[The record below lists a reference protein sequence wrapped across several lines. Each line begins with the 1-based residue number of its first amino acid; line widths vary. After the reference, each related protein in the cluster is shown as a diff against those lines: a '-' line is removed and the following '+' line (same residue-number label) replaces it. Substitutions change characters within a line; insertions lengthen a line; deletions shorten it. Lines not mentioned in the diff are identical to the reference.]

1 MIEVVDAIVDGALHG
16 VSLCVERGEVVA
28 LIGHNGSGKSTL
40 GRLVCGAQLPQSGT
54 VCVDGASTANVPG
67 RALVRRLV
75 GYVGQNPADQTVSTI
90 VSDELAFGL
99 WNIGC
104 AEGEIAE
111 RVASSLDA
119 VGLAG
124 FEDREVSSLS
134 GGELQRLVLASA
146 LAMEPGYLVLDE
158 VTSQIDSTF
167 RSQFRGLVA
176 RLAGRGVGV
185 VLVTHD
191 PLEVL
196 SCNRVL
202 VLDAGKVIW
211 SGAPGSLLVDYRDLW
226 DWVLPPND
234 YADALRCAVADGF
247 DLAGGFAPAHLATWL
262 RSVRADVRSDAG
274 SPLDADRDSGIGRV
288 AGRHLDD
295 HIVFGRNLDDVIVA
309 GRDSDSASVFGH
321 NSDACGVSG
330 RDSDTHSVSGRDS
343 DTHSVSGRKSDT
355 QVSQNGDFS
364 PDKGANVRIQ
374 LDNGGGVRIPPENGA
389 NVRISPDNG
398 INIRIMPENAS
409 NSSIPS
415 DGAGAFSAISGND
428 RVTESEPAREASS
441 LAFSHVSIAYENAEV
456 LNDISLSIPSGRVT
470 LIAGRSGAGKTTLAC
485 LAAGLTKA
493 QSGSVLLGG
502 TAPVPGEVALAFQ
515 NPEQQLF
522 LETVEHELAFAP
534 RNLGCSEDEVARRVS
549 DAASQLEIKELLP
562 SDPFC
567 LSGGQARRVALASI
581 LTLSPRAVVLDEP
594 TAGLDAPARAALHR
608 LVQDLA
614 CKGLPVLVVS
624 HDLEEWLAAADQVV
638 LLADGTIAWQ
648 GTPGALASDMD
659 AFARAGLEPPES
671 WQLRELLAQAEK
683 RDSAGVNGATLAKTA
698 TRDQKAGAVQ
708 GPEGVEA
715 QEPRATAAR
724 DSKSTAARDSKSTA
738 AQGPKA
744 AVARALK
751 GVATQEPSSHG
762 LGVAA
767 KPSRKD
773 AAGRGL
779 EDVDA
784 RVKVTL
790 LLVATAALFA
800 ARAPWTLAMWAML
813 CLLVLRASG
822 IGGKAVAHALK
833 PVALLFA
840 FVVCANLVSCDG
852 SADVAIAG
860 GVGISTVGAA
870 RAATAVA
877 RIIML
882 VCLALSVATS
892 TTPTKLAH
900 ACTSLM
906 RPLGHIGVPI
916 EDVGLVLSMA
926 LRFIPVVSEEAGRIR
941 LAQRARGVNFDE
953 GSVLRRVR
961 AWAAVLTPLV
971 VGLFRRADRV
981 AESMDARCYGQR
993 SSGQHRRVPLQPADK
1008 LVLLGGLVVMA
1019 VLTVLSY
1026 SI

>member
-1 MIEVVDAIVDGALHG
+1 MIEIVDAIVDGALYG

-40 GRLVCGAQLPQSGT
+40 GRLVCGAQVPQSGA
-54 VCVDGASTANVPG
+54 VCVDGAFTANVPG

-124 FEDREVSSLS
+124 FEDREVQSLS
-134 GGELQRLVLASA
+134 GGELQRLVLASV

-167 RSQFRGLVA
+167 RSQFRSLVA
-176 RLAGRGVGV
+176 RLAERGVGV

-226 DWVLPPND
+226 DWVLPPSG
-234 YADALRCAVADGF
+234 YADALRRAVADGF
-247 DLAGGFAPAHLATWL
+247 DLAGGFAPVQLATWL
-262 RSVRADVRSDAG
+262 RNVQVDGCAGAG
-274 SPLDADRDSGIGRV
+274 SPLDVGLDSDTDSV
-288 AGRHLDD
+288 
-295 HIVFGRNLDDVIVA
+295 V
-309 GRDSDSASVFGH
+309 GRDSDA
-321 NSDACGVSG
+321 
-330 RDSDTHSVSGRDS
+330 
-343 DTHSVSGRKSDT
+343 
-355 QVSQNGDFS
+355 QVSQNGEFS
-364 PDKGANVRIQ
+364 PDKGANVRI
-374 LDNGGGVRIPPENGA
+374 LPDNEGRVRIRPDKGA
-389 NVRISPDNG
+389 NVRISPENG
-398 INIRIMPENAS
+398 IDVRVMPENAS

-415 DGAGAFSAISGND
+415 DSTAVFSAVSGND
-428 RVTESEPAREASS
+428 RGAEGEPAREASS
-441 LAFSHVSIAYENAEV
+441 LAFSHVSIAYENADV

-522 LETVEHELAFAP
+522 LETVDHELAFAP
-534 RNLGCSEDEVARRVS
+534 RNLCCSEDEVARRVS
-549 DAASQLEIKELLP
+549 EAASQLEIMELLP

-567 LSGGQARRVALASI
+567 LSGGQARRAALASI
-581 LTLSPRAVVLDEP
+581 LTLNPRAVVLDEP

-608 LVQDLA
+608 LAQDLA

-624 HDLEEWLAAADQVV
+624 HDLEEWLAIADQVV

-648 GTPGALASDMD
+648 GTPAALASDMG

-671 WQLRELLAQAEK
+671 WQLRELLVQAEK
-683 RDSAGVNGATLAKTA
+683 RDSAGVNGVVSVETA
-698 TRDQKAGAVQ
+698 AQGQEAAAARGPEAGAAR
-708 GPEGVEA
+708 GPEGSVA
-715 QEPRATAAR
+715 Q
-724 DSKSTAARDSKSTA
+724 DSKSTA

-744 AVARALK
+744 AVARELK
-751 GVATQEPSSHG
+751 GAFTQGPSSHG
-762 LGVAA
+762 PKVAA
-767 KPSRKD
+767 KPGRKGT
-773 AAGRGL
+773 AGRGL
-779 EDVDA
+779 EGVDA
-784 RVKVTL
+784 RVKVIL

-800 ARAPWTLAMWAML
+800 ARAPWALAIWAML

-822 IGGKAVAHALK
+822 IGGKAVARALK

-840 FVVCANLVSCDG
+840 FIVCANLVSCDG
-852 SADVAIAG
+852 SADVALAG
-860 GVGISTVGAA
+860 SVGISTVGAA

-882 VCLALSVATS
+882 VCLALSVAES

-900 ACTSLM
+900 ACMSLM

-916 EDVGLVLSMA
+916 EDVALVLSMA

-993 SSGQHRRVPLQPADK
+993 SSEQHRRVPLQPADK

>member
-16 VSLCVERGEVVA
+16 VSLCVERGEAVA

-124 FEDREVSSLS
+124 FEDREVPSLS
-134 GGELQRLVLASA
+134 GGELQRLVLASV

-167 RSQFRGLVA
+167 RSQFRCLVA

-234 YADALRCAVADGF
+234 YADALRRAVADGF
-247 DLAGGFAPAHLATWL
+247 DFAGGFAPAQLATWL
-262 RSVRADVRSDAG
+262 RSVRADGCAGAGSLLDAG
-274 SPLDADRDSGIGRV
+274 L
-288 AGRHLDD
+288 
-295 HIVFGRNLDDVIVA
+295 
-309 GRDSDSASVFGH
+309 DSDSAPVF
-321 NSDACGVSG
+321 G
-330 RDSDTHSVSGRDS
+330 RDSYTHSVVGRNSYACSVSGRDS
-343 DTHSVSGRKSDT
+343 DA
-355 QVSQNGDFS
+355 QASQNGDFS
-364 PDKGANVRIQ
+364 PDKGANVRI
-374 LDNGGGVRIPPENGA
+374 LPDNEGRVRIRPDKGA
-389 NVRISPDNG
+389 NVRVSPENG
-398 INIRIMPENAS
+398 VDVRVMPENAS
-409 NSSIPS
+409 GSSIPS
-415 DGAGAFSAISGND
+415 DNTAVFSAISEND
-428 RVTESEPAREASS
+428 CGTEGKPVREASS
-441 LAFSHVSIAYENAEV
+441 LAFSHVSIAYENADV
-456 LNDISLSIPSGRVT
+456 LNDISLSVPSGRVA

-522 LETVEHELAFAP
+522 LETVGHELAFAP
-534 RNLGCSEDEVARRVS
+534 RNLGCSEDEVARRV
-549 DAASQLEIKELLP
+549 DEAASQLEIKELLP

-567 LSGGQARRVALASI
+567 LSGGQARRVALSSI
-581 LTLSPRAVVLDEP
+581 LTLNPRAVVLDEP
-594 TAGLDAPARAALHR
+594 TAGLDAPARAALHC
-608 LVQDLA
+608 LVQDLS

-624 HDLEEWLAAADQVV
+624 HDLEEWLAIADQVV

-648 GTPGALASDMD
+648 GTPAALASDID

-671 WQLRELLAQAEK
+671 WQLRELLVQAEK
-683 RDSAGVNGATLAKTA
+683 RDSAGVNGATSVETA
-698 TRDQKAGAVQ
+698 AQGQEAGAVR
-708 GPEGVEA
+708 GPEGSA
-715 QEPRATAAR
+715 TQEPEGSVTR
-724 DSKSTAARDSKSTA
+724 DPKSTA

-744 AVARALK
+744 TAARELK
-751 GVATQEPSSHG
+751 GVATQEPSSQG
-762 LGVAA
+762 PKAA
-767 KPSRKD
+767 ARPGQKD
-773 AAGRGL
+773 TAGRGL
-779 EDVDA
+779 ERVDA
-784 RVKVTL
+784 RVKVIL

-800 ARAPWTLAMWAML
+800 ARAPWTLAVWAML

-822 IGGKAVAHALK
+822 IGGKAVARALK

-840 FVVCANLVSCDG
+840 FIVCANLVSCDG

-860 GVGISTVGAA
+860 SVGISTVGAA

-882 VCLALSVATS
+882 VCLALSVAAS

-993 SSGQHRRVPLQPADK
+993 SSEQHRRVPLQPADK

>member
-40 GRLVCGAQLPQSGT
+40 GRLVCGAQLPQSGA
-54 VCVDGASTANVPG
+54 VCVDGAFTANVPG

-104 AEGEIAE
+104 TEGEIAE
-111 RVASSLDA
+111 RVANSLDA

-124 FEDREVSSLS
+124 FEDREVQSLS
-134 GGELQRLVLASA
+134 GGELQRLVLASV

-167 RSQFRGLVA
+167 RSQFRSLVS

-196 SCNRVL
+196 SCNRAL

-226 DWVLPPND
+226 DWVLPPNG
-234 YADALRCAVADGF
+234 YADALRRAVADGF
-247 DLAGGFAPAHLATWL
+247 DLAGGFAPAQLATWL
-262 RSVRADVRSDAG
+262 RSVRADGCAGAG
-274 SPLDADRDSGIGRV
+274 SPLDAGLDSY
-288 AGRHLDD
+288 
-295 HIVFGRNLDDVIVA
+295 
-309 GRDSDSASVFGH
+309 SA
-321 NSDACGVSG
+321 
-330 RDSDTHSVSGRDS
+330 SVSGRDS
-343 DTHSVSGRKSDT
+343 DA

-364 PDKGANVRIQ
+364 PDKGANVRI
-374 LDNGGGVRIPPENGA
+374 LPDNEGRVRIAPENGT
-389 NVRISPDNG
+389 NVRIAPENG
-398 INIRIMPENAS
+398 LDVRVMPENAS
-409 NSSIPS
+409 GSSIPS
-415 DGAGAFSAISGND
+415 DDVGALSAISEND
-428 RVTESEPAREASS
+428 CGTEGKPAREASS
-441 LAFSHVSIAYENAEV
+441 LAFSHVSIAYENADV
-456 LNDISLSIPSGRVT
+456 LNDISLSVPSGRVT

-549 DAASQLEIKELLP
+549 EAASQLEIKELLP

-581 LTLSPRAVVLDEP
+581 LTLNPRAVVLDEP
-594 TAGLDAPARAALHR
+594 TAGLDAPARSALHR
-608 LVQDLA
+608 LVQDIA

-624 HDLEEWLAAADQVV
+624 HDLEEWLAIADQVV
-638 LLADGTIAWQ
+638 LLADGTIAWK
-648 GTPGALASDMD
+648 GTPGALASDID
-659 AFARAGLEPPES
+659 AFVRAGLEPPES

-683 RDSAGVNGATLAKTA
+683 RDSAGVNGATSVETA
-698 TRDQKAGAVQ
+698 AQGQEAAAARGPEAGAAWGPEGSVAQ
-708 GPEGVEA
+708 GPEGL
-715 QEPRATAAR
+715 
-724 DSKSTAARDSKSTA
+724 A

-762 LGVAA
+762 SEVAA

-773 AAGRGL
+773 TAGRGL
-779 EDVDA
+779 EGVDA

-790 LLVATAALFA
+790 LLVATAVLFA
-800 ARAPWTLAMWAML
+800 ARAPWTLAVWAML

-840 FVVCANLVSCDG
+840 FIVCANLVSCDG

>member
-40 GRLVCGAQLPQSGT
+40 GRLVCGAQLPQSGA

-104 AEGEIAE
+104 TEGEIAD
-111 RVASSLDA
+111 RVANSLDA

-124 FEDREVSSLS
+124 FEDREVQSLS
-134 GGELQRLVLASA
+134 GGELQRLVLASV

-226 DWVLPPND
+226 DWVLPPNG
-234 YADALRCAVADGF
+234 YADALRRAVADGF
-247 DLAGGFAPAHLATWL
+247 DLVGGFAPAQLATWL
-262 RSVRADVRSDAG
+262 RSVRAEGRAGAG
-274 SPLDADRDSGIGRV
+274 SPLDAGRDSDNGRI
-288 AGRHLDD
+288 AGHNSDA
-295 HIVFGRNLDDVIVA
+295 HSVVGRNLDDVIVA

-330 RDSDTHSVSGRDS
+330 RDSDT
-343 DTHSVSGRKSDT
+343 

-374 LDNGGGVRIPPENGA
+374 PDNGGGVRIPPENGA

-428 RVTESEPAREASS
+428 RGAEGEPAREASS

-485 LAAGLTKA
+485 LAAGLAKA

-683 RDSAGVNGATLAKTA
+683 RDSAGVNGATSAKTA
-698 TRDQKAGAVQ
+698 TRDQEAGAAR

-724 DSKSTAARDSKSTA
+724 VSKSTA

-744 AVARALK
+744 IVARALK
-751 GVATQEPSSHG
+751 GAATQEPSSHG

-773 AAGRGL
+773 TAGRGL
-779 EDVDA
+779 EGVDA

-822 IGGKAVAHALK
+822 IGGKAVARALK

-840 FVVCANLVSCDG
+840 FIVCANLVACDG

-860 GVGISTVGAA
+860 SVGISTVGAA
-870 RAATAVA
+870 RAATAVS

-882 VCLALSVATS
+882 VCLAFSVATS

>member
-1 MIEVVDAIVDGALHG
+1 MIEIVDAIVDGALYG

-40 GRLVCGAQLPQSGT
+40 GRLVCGAQVPQSGA

-124 FEDREVSSLS
+124 LEDREVPSLS
-134 GGELQRLVLASA
+134 GGELQRLVLASV

-167 RSQFRGLVA
+167 RSQFRSLVT

-226 DWVLPPND
+226 DWVLPPNG
-234 YADALRCAVADGF
+234 YADALRRAVADGF
-247 DLAGGFAPAHLATWL
+247 DLAGGFAPAQLATWL
-262 RSVRADVRSDAG
+262 RSVRADGCAGAG
-274 SPLDADRDSGIGRV
+274 SPLDAGLDSY
-288 AGRHLDD
+288 
-295 HIVFGRNLDDVIVA
+295 
-309 GRDSDSASVFGH
+309 SA
-321 NSDACGVSG
+321 
-330 RDSDTHSVSGRDS
+330 SVSGRDS
-343 DTHSVSGRKSDT
+343 DTHGVFGRNSYARGVVGRNSYA
-355 QVSQNGDFS
+355 QVPQNGDFS
-364 PDKGANVRIQ
+364 PGKGANVRI
-374 LDNGGGVRIPPENGA
+374 LPDKEGRARISPENGV
-389 NVRISPDNG
+389 NV
-398 INIRIMPENAS
+398 RIMPENAS
-409 NSSIPS
+409 GSLIPS
-415 DGAGAFSAISGND
+415 DDAGAFSAISEND
-428 RVTESEPAREASS
+428 CGTEGKPVREASS
-441 LAFSHVSIAYENAEV
+441 LAFSHVSIAYENADV

-549 DAASQLEIKELLP
+549 EAASQLEIKELLP

-581 LTLSPRAVVLDEP
+581 LTLNPHAVVLDEP

-614 CKGLPVLVVS
+614 CKGFPVLVVS
-624 HDLEEWLAAADQVV
+624 HDLEEWLAIADQVV

-648 GTPGALASDMD
+648 GTPAALASDID

-671 WQLRELLAQAEK
+671 WQLRELLVQAEK
-683 RDSAGVNGATLAKTA
+683 RDSAGVNGATSVEA
-698 TRDQKAGAVQ
+698 AVQ
-708 GPEGVEA
+708 GQEAGAA
-715 QEPRATAAR
+715 QEPEGTSAQEPFSHGSEVAAR
-724 DSKSTAARDSKSTA
+724 PG
-738 AQGPKA
+738 Q
-744 AVARALK
+744 K
-751 GVATQEPSSHG
+751 GT
-762 LGVAA
+762 
-767 KPSRKD
+767 
-773 AAGRGL
+773 AGRGL
-779 EDVDA
+779 EGVDA
-784 RVKVTL
+784 RVKVIL

-800 ARAPWTLAMWAML
+800 ARAPWTLAVWAML

-822 IGGKAVAHALK
+822 IGGKAVARALK

-840 FVVCANLVSCDG
+840 FIVCANLVSCDG

-860 GVGISTVGAA
+860 SVGISTVGAA

-882 VCLALSVATS
+882 VCLALSVAAS

-993 SSGQHRRVPLQPADK
+993 SSEQHRRVPLQPADK

>member
-111 RVASSLDA
+111 RVANSLDA

-124 FEDREVSSLS
+124 FEDREVPSLS
-134 GGELQRLVLASA
+134 GGELQRLVLASV

-167 RSQFRGLVA
+167 RSQFRGLVE

-247 DLAGGFAPAHLATWL
+247 DLAGGFAPARLATWL
-262 RSVRADVRSDAG
+262 RSVRAEGRAGAG
-274 SPLDADRDSGIGRV
+274 SPLDAGRDSGIGRV
-288 AGRHLDD
+288 AGRHLDG
-295 HIVFGRNLDDVIVA
+295 HIVFGRNLDDALVAGHNSGTHSVA
-309 GRDSDSASVFGH
+309 GRDSDAQ
-321 NSDACGVSG
+321 A
-330 RDSDTHSVSGRDS
+330 
-343 DTHSVSGRKSDT
+343 
-355 QVSQNGDFS
+355 SQNGDIS
-364 PDKGANVRIQ
+364 PDKGDNVRIQ
-374 LDNGGGVRIPPENGA
+374 PDNGGGVRIPPENGA

-428 RVTESEPAREASS
+428 RGTEGEPAREASS

-485 LAAGLTKA
+485 LAAGLAKA

-502 TAPVPGEVALAFQ
+502 TASVPGEVALAFQ

-648 GTPGALASDMD
+648 GTPGALASDID

-683 RDSAGVNGATLAKTA
+683 RDSAGVNGATSAKAA
-698 TRDQKAGAVQ
+698 TRDQEAGAAR

-724 DSKSTAARDSKSTA
+724 DSKSTAA
-738 AQGPKA
+738 QGPKA
-744 AVARALK
+744 TVARALK
-751 GVATQEPSSHG
+751 GAATQEPSSHG

-773 AAGRGL
+773 TAGRGL
-779 EDVDA
+779 EGVDA

-840 FVVCANLVSCDG
+840 FIVCANLVSCDG

-860 GVGISTVGAA
+860 SVGISTVGAA
-870 RAATAVA
+870 RAATAVS

>member
-1 MIEVVDAIVDGALHG
+1 MIEIVDAIVDGALYG

-40 GRLVCGAQLPQSGT
+40 GRLVCGAQVPQSGA

-124 FEDREVSSLS
+124 LEDREVPSLS
-134 GGELQRLVLASA
+134 GGELQRLVLASV

-167 RSQFRGLVA
+167 RSQFRSLVT

-211 SGAPGSLLVDYRDLW
+211 SGAPGSLLVDNRDLW
-226 DWVLPPND
+226 DWVLPPNG
-234 YADALRCAVADGF
+234 YADALRRAVADGF
-247 DLAGGFAPAHLATWL
+247 DLAGGFAPAQLAAWL
-262 RSVRADVRSDAG
+262 RSVRADGCAGAGSLLDAG
-274 SPLDADRDSGIGRV
+274 L
-288 AGRHLDD
+288 
-295 HIVFGRNLDDVIVA
+295 
-309 GRDSDSASVFGH
+309 DSDSASVFG
-321 NSDACGVSG
+321 
-330 RDSDTHSVSGRDS
+330 RDSDAHSVVGRNS
-343 DTHSVSGRKSDT
+343 YA
-355 QVSQNGDFS
+355 QASQNGDYS
-364 PDKGANVRIQ
+364 PDKGTNVRI
-374 LDNGGGVRIPPENGA
+374 LPDKEGRARISPENGLD
-389 NVRISPDNG
+389 VRV
-398 INIRIMPENAS
+398 MPENAS
-409 NSSIPS
+409 GSSIPS
-415 DGAGAFSAISGND
+415 DNTAVFSAISEND
-428 RVTESEPAREASS
+428 CGTEDKPVREASS
-441 LAFSHVSIAYENAEV
+441 LAFSHVSIAYENADV
-456 LNDISLSIPSGRVT
+456 LNDISLSVPSGRVT

-522 LETVEHELAFAP
+522 LETVGHELAFAP

-549 DAASQLEIKELLP
+549 EAASQLEIKELLP

-594 TAGLDAPARAALHR
+594 TAGLDAPARSALHR
-608 LVQDLA
+608 LVQDIA

-624 HDLEEWLAAADQVV
+624 HDLEEWLAIADQVILV
-638 LLADGTIAWQ
+638 ADGTIAWQ
-648 GTPGALASDMD
+648 GTPDALASDID

-671 WQLRELLAQAEK
+671 WQLRELLVQAEK
-683 RDSAGVNGATLAKTA
+683 RDSAGVNGVVPVETA
-698 TRDQKAGAVQ
+698 AQGQEAGTAR
-708 GPEGVEA
+708 GPEGSA
-715 QEPRATAAR
+715 TQEPEG
-724 DSKSTAARDSKSTA
+724 SVARDSKSTA

-744 AVARALK
+744 TAARELK

-762 LGVAA
+762 SEVAA
-767 KPSRKD
+767 KPSRRD

-779 EDVDA
+779 EGVDA

-800 ARAPWTLAMWAML
+800 ARAPWALAMWAML

-822 IGGKAVAHALK
+822 IGGKAVARALK

-840 FVVCANLVSCDG
+840 FIVCANLVSCDG

-860 GVGISTVGAA
+860 SVGISTVGAA

-882 VCLALSVATS
+882 VCLALSVAAS
-892 TTPTKLAH
+892 TTPTKLAQ

-916 EDVGLVLSMA
+916 EDVGLVLAMA

-961 AWAAVLTPLV
+961 AWAAVFTPLV

-993 SSGQHRRVPLQPADK
+993 SSGKYRRVPLQPADK

>member
-40 GRLVCGAQLPQSGT
+40 GRLVCGAQLPQSGA

-124 FEDREVSSLS
+124 FEEREVPSLS
-134 GGELQRLVLASA
+134 GGELQRLVLASV

-226 DWVLPPND
+226 DWVLPPNG
-234 YADALRCAVADGF
+234 YADALRRAVADGF
-247 DLAGGFAPAHLATWL
+247 DLAGGFTPAQLATWL
-262 RSVRADVRSDAG
+262 RSVRADGCAGAG
-274 SPLDADRDSGIGRV
+274 SPLDAG
-288 AGRHLDD
+288 L
-295 HIVFGRNLDDVIVA
+295 
-309 GRDSDSASVFGH
+309 DSDSASVFG
-321 NSDACGVSG
+321 
-330 RDSDTHSVSGRDS
+330 RDSDTHGVVGRDS
-343 DTHSVSGRKSDT
+343 DAHSVFGRDSDA

-364 PDKGANVRIQ
+364 PDKGANVRI
-374 LDNGGGVRIPPENGA
+374 LPDNEGRVRIAPENGT
-389 NVRISPDNG
+389 NVRIAPENG
-398 INIRIMPENAS
+398 VDVRVMPENAS
-409 NSSIPS
+409 NPPIPS
-415 DGAGAFSAISGND
+415 DGAGAFSAISGNNRGVED
-428 RVTESEPAREASS
+428 EPAREASS
-441 LAFSHVSIAYENAEV
+441 LAFGHASIAYENAEV

-493 QSGSVLLGG
+493 HSGSVLLGG

-549 DAASQLEIKELLP
+549 EAASQLEIKELLP

-638 LLADGTIAWQ
+638 LLAGGTIAWQ

-683 RDSAGVNGATLAKTA
+683 RDSAGVNGATSAKTA
-698 TRDQKAGAVQ
+698 TRDQEAGAVQ

-715 QEPRATAAR
+715 QEPRA
-724 DSKSTAARDSKSTA
+724 TAARDSKSTA

-767 KPSRKD
+767 KPSQKGT
-773 AAGRGL
+773 AGRGL
-779 EDVDA
+779 EGVDA
-784 RVKVTL
+784 RVKVIL

-800 ARAPWTLAMWAML
+800 ARAPWTLAVWAML

-840 FVVCANLVSCDG
+840 FIVCANLVSCDG

-860 GVGISTVGAA
+860 SVGISTVGAA

-941 LAQRARGVNFDE
+941 LAQQARGVNFDE
-953 GSVLRRVR
+953 GSVLRRMR

-971 VGLFRRADRV
+971 VGLFRRADCV

>member
-124 FEDREVSSLS
+124 FEDREVPSLS
-134 GGELQRLVLASA
+134 GGELQRLVLASV

-167 RSQFRGLVA
+167 RSQFRSLVA

-226 DWVLPPND
+226 DWVLPPNG
-234 YADALRCAVADGF
+234 YADPLRRAVADGF
-247 DLAGGFAPAHLATWL
+247 DLAGGFAPAQLATWL
-262 RSVRADVRSDAG
+262 RSVRADGCAGAGSLLDAG
-274 SPLDADRDSGIGRV
+274 PDSY
-288 AGRHLDD
+288 
-295 HIVFGRNLDDVIVA
+295 
-309 GRDSDSASVFGH
+309 SA
-321 NSDACGVSG
+321 
-330 RDSDTHSVSGRDS
+330 SVSGRDS
-343 DTHSVSGRKSDT
+343 DACGVFGRDSDA

-364 PDKGANVRIQ
+364 PDKGTNVRI
-374 LDNGGGVRIPPENGA
+374 LPDKEGRVGISLENGIGVRI
-389 NVRISPDNG
+389 V
-398 INIRIMPENAS
+398 PENAS
-409 NSSIPS
+409 GSLIPS
-415 DGAGAFSAISGND
+415 DDAGAFSAISEND
-428 RVTESEPAREASS
+428 CGAEGEPAREASS

-549 DAASQLEIKELLP
+549 EAASQLEIKELLP

-624 HDLEEWLAAADQVV
+624 HDLEEWLAIADQVV

-648 GTPGALASDMD
+648 GTPGALASDID

-683 RDSAGVNGATLAKTA
+683 RDSAGVNGATSAKTA
-698 TRDQKAGAVQ
+698 TRDQEAGAAQ

-724 DSKSTAARDSKSTA
+724 DSKSTAAQEPKATA
-738 AQGPKA
+738 A
-744 AVARALK
+744 REMK

-762 LGVAA
+762 SEVAA
-767 KPSRKD
+767 KPGQKD
-773 AAGRGL
+773 TAGRGL
-779 EDVDA
+779 EGVDA
-784 RVKVTL
+784 RVKVIL
-790 LLVATAALFA
+790 LLVATAALFS
-800 ARAPWTLAMWAML
+800 ARAPWALAMWAML

-822 IGGKAVAHALK
+822 IGGKAVARALK

-840 FVVCANLVSCDG
+840 FIVCANLVSCDG

-860 GVGISTVGAA
+860 SVGISTVGAA

-882 VCLALSVATS
+882 VCLALSVAES

-993 SSGQHRRVPLQPADK
+993 SSGKHRRVPLQPADK

>member
-1 MIEVVDAIVDGALHG
+1 MIEIVDAIVDGALYG

-40 GRLVCGAQLPQSGT
+40 GRLVCGAQVPQSGA

-124 FEDREVSSLS
+124 LEDREVPSLS
-134 GGELQRLVLASA
+134 GGELQRLVLASV

-167 RSQFRGLVA
+167 RSQFRSLVT

-226 DWVLPPND
+226 DWVLPPNG
-234 YADALRCAVADGF
+234 YADALRRAVADGF
-247 DLAGGFAPAHLATWL
+247 DLAGGFAPAQLATWL
-262 RSVRADVRSDAG
+262 RSVRADGCAGAG
-274 SPLDADRDSGIGRV
+274 SPLDAGLDSY
-288 AGRHLDD
+288 
-295 HIVFGRNLDDVIVA
+295 
-309 GRDSDSASVFGH
+309 SA
-321 NSDACGVSG
+321 
-330 RDSDTHSVSGRDS
+330 SVSGRDS
-343 DTHSVSGRKSDT
+343 DTHGVFGRNSYARGVVGRNSYA
-355 QVSQNGDFS
+355 QVPQNGDFS
-364 PDKGANVRIQ
+364 PGKGANVRI
-374 LDNGGGVRIPPENGA
+374 LPDKEGRARISPENGV
-389 NVRISPDNG
+389 NV
-398 INIRIMPENAS
+398 RIMPENAS
-409 NSSIPS
+409 GSLIPS
-415 DGAGAFSAISGND
+415 DDAGAFSAISEND
-428 RVTESEPAREASS
+428 CGTEGKPVREASS
-441 LAFSHVSIAYENAEV
+441 LAFSHVSIAYENADV

-549 DAASQLEIKELLP
+549 EAASQLEIKELLP

-581 LTLSPRAVVLDEP
+581 LTLNPRAVVLDEP

-608 LVQDLA
+608 LVQDIA

-624 HDLEEWLAAADQVV
+624 HDLEEWLAIADQVV

-648 GTPGALASDMD
+648 GTPAALASDID

-671 WQLRELLAQAEK
+671 WQLRELLVQAEK
-683 RDSAGVNGATLAKTA
+683 RDSAGVNGATSVEA
-698 TRDQKAGAVQ
+698 AVQ
-708 GPEGVEA
+708 GQEAGAARGPEGSVA
-715 QEPRATAAR
+715 Q
-724 DSKSTAARDSKSTA
+724 DSRSTA
-738 AQGPKA
+738 AQGPMAGA
-744 AVARALK
+744 AQEPEGTSA
-751 GVATQEPSSHG
+751 QEPSSHG
-762 LGVAA
+762 SEVAA
-767 KPSRKD
+767 RPGRKD

-779 EDVDA
+779 EGVDA
-784 RVKVTL
+784 RVKVIL

-800 ARAPWTLAMWAML
+800 ARAPWALAMWAML

-822 IGGKAVAHALK
+822 IGGRAVARALK

-840 FVVCANLVSCDG
+840 FIVCANLVSCDG

-860 GVGISTVGAA
+860 SVGISTVGAA

-882 VCLALSVATS
+882 VCLALSVAAS
-892 TTPTKLAH
+892 TTPTKLAQ

-993 SSGQHRRVPLQPADK
+993 SSGKHRRVPLQPADK

>member
-1 MIEVVDAIVDGALHG
+1 MIEIVDAIVDGALYG

-40 GRLVCGAQLPQSGT
+40 GRLVCGTQLPQSGA

-124 FEDREVSSLS
+124 LEDREVPSLS
-134 GGELQRLVLASA
+134 GGELQRLVLASV

-167 RSQFRGLVA
+167 RSQFRSLVT

-226 DWVLPPND
+226 DWVLPPNG
-234 YADALRCAVADGF
+234 YADALRRAVADGF
-247 DLAGGFAPAHLATWL
+247 DLAGGFAPAQLATWL
-262 RSVRADVRSDAG
+262 RSVQVDGCAGAG
-274 SPLDADRDSGIGRV
+274 SLLD
-288 AGRHLDD
+288 
-295 HIVFGRNLDDVIVA
+295 A
-309 GRDSDSASVFGH
+309 GRDSYSASVFG
-321 NSDACGVSG
+321 
-330 RDSDTHSVSGRDS
+330 RDSDA
-343 DTHSVSGRKSDT
+343 
-355 QVSQNGDFS
+355 QASQNGDFS
-364 PDKGANVRIQ
+364 PDKGANVRI
-374 LDNGGGVRIPPENGA
+374 LPDNEGRVRIAPENGLD
-389 NVRISPDNG
+389 VRV
-398 INIRIMPENAS
+398 MPENAS
-409 NSSIPS
+409 GSSIPS
-415 DGAGAFSAISGND
+415 DGAGAFSAISGNG
-428 RVTESEPAREASS
+428 RGAEGEPSHEASS

-456 LNDISLSIPSGRVT
+456 LNDISLSIPSRRVT

-522 LETVEHELAFAP
+522 LETVERELAFAP
-534 RNLGCSEDEVARRVS
+534 SNLGCSEDEVARRVS
-549 DAASQLEIKELLP
+549 EAASQLEIKELLP

-581 LTLSPRAVVLDEP
+581 LTLNPHAVVLDEP

-614 CKGLPVLVVS
+614 CKGFPVLVVS
-624 HDLEEWLAAADQVV
+624 HDLEEWLAIADQVV

-648 GTPGALASDMD
+648 GTPAALASDMD

-671 WQLRELLAQAEK
+671 WQLRELLARAEK
-683 RDSAGVNGATLAKTA
+683 RDSAGVNGATSVEAA
-698 TRDQKAGAVQ
+698 AQGQEAGAAR
-708 GPEGVEA
+708 GPEGSVA
-715 QEPRATAAR
+715 Q
-724 DSKSTAARDSKSTA
+724 DSKSTA

-744 AVARALK
+744 AVARELK
-751 GVATQEPSSHG
+751 GAFTQGPSSQG
-762 LGVAA
+762 PKVAA
-767 KPSRKD
+767 KSGRKD
-773 AAGRGL
+773 TAGRGL
-779 EDVDA
+779 EGVDA
-784 RVKVTL
+784 RVKVIL

-800 ARAPWTLAMWAML
+800 ARAPWALAVWAML

-822 IGGKAVAHALK
+822 IGGKAVARALK

-840 FVVCANLVSCDG
+840 FIVCANLVSCDG

-860 GVGISTVGAA
+860 SVGISTVGAA

-877 RIIML
+877 RIVML
-882 VCLALSVATS
+882 VCLALSVAES

-993 SSGQHRRVPLQPADK
+993 SSEQHRRVPLQPADK

>member
-40 GRLVCGAQLPQSGT
+40 GRLVCGAQLPQSGA
-54 VCVDGASTANVPG
+54 VCVDGASTANVRG

-104 AEGEIAE
+104 TEGEITE

-124 FEDREVSSLS
+124 FEDREVPSLS
-134 GGELQRLVLASA
+134 GGELQRLVLASV
-146 LAMEPGYLVLDE
+146 LAMEPGYLILDE

-167 RSQFRGLVA
+167 RSQFRSLVA

-211 SGAPGSLLVDYRDLW
+211 SGAPGSLLVDYRDIW

-262 RSVRADVRSDAG
+262 RSVRAEGRAGAG
-274 SPLDADRDSGIGRV
+274 SPLDA
-288 AGRHLDD
+288 
-295 HIVFGRNLDDVIVA
+295 
-309 GRDSDSASVFGH
+309 GRDSDNGRIAGH
-321 NSDACGVSG
+321 NSDA
-330 RDSDTHSVSGRDS
+330 
-343 DTHSVSGRKSDT
+343 HSVSGRKSDT
-355 QVSQNGDFS
+355 QVSQNGEIS

-374 LDNGGGVRIPPENGA
+374 PDKGDNVRIQPDNGGGVRIPPENGA

-398 INIRIMPENAS
+398 INIRIMPENAF

-428 RVTESEPAREASS
+428 RGTEGEPAREASS

-502 TAPVPGEVALAFQ
+502 TASVPGEVALAFQ

-594 TAGLDAPARAALHR
+594 TAGLDALARAALHR

-683 RDSAGVNGATLAKTA
+683 RDSAGVNGATSANTA
-698 TRDQKAGAVQ
+698 TRDQEAGAVQ

-724 DSKSTAARDSKSTA
+724 DSKSTAA
-738 AQGPKA
+738 QGPKA
-744 AVARALK
+744 AVARVLK
-751 GVATQEPSSHG
+751 GAATQEPSSHG

-833 PVALLFA
+833 PVVLLFA
-840 FVVCANLVSCDG
+840 FIVCANLVSCDG

>member
-40 GRLVCGAQLPQSGT
+40 GRLVCGAQLPQSGA
-54 VCVDGASTANVPG
+54 VCVDGAATANVPG

-124 FEDREVSSLS
+124 FEGREVPSLS
-134 GGELQRLVLASA
+134 GGELQRLVLASV

-167 RSQFRGLVA
+167 RSQFRSLVA

-247 DLAGGFAPAHLATWL
+247 DLAGGLAPAQLATWL
-262 RSVRADVRSDAG
+262 RSVRAEGRAGAG
-274 SPLDADRDSGIGRV
+274 SPLDAGRDSDNGRI
-288 AGRHLDD
+288 AGHNSDA
-295 HIVFGRNLDDVIVA
+295 HSVVGRNLDDVIVA

-343 DTHSVSGRKSDT
+343 DA
-355 QVSQNGDFS
+355 QASQNGDFS
-364 PDKGANVRIQ
+364 PD
-374 LDNGGGVRIPPENGA
+374 NGA

-398 INIRIMPENAS
+398 INIRIMPENDS

-415 DGAGAFSAISGND
+415 DVAGTFSAISGND
-428 RVTESEPAREASS
+428 RVTEGEPAREASS
-441 LAFSHVSIAYENAEV
+441 LAFSHVSIAYENAEA

-485 LAAGLTKA
+485 LAAGLAMA

-502 TAPVPGEVALAFQ
+502 TVPVPGEVALAFQ

-567 LSGGQARRVALASI
+567 LSGGQARRVALASV

-624 HDLEEWLAAADQVV
+624 HDLEEWLAIADQVV

-648 GTPGALASDMD
+648 GTPGALASDID

-683 RDSAGVNGATLAKTA
+683 RDSAGVNGATSAKTA
-698 TRDQKAGAVQ
+698 TRDQEAGAAR

-724 DSKSTAARDSKSTA
+724 DSKSTAA
-738 AQGPKA
+738 QGPKA
-744 AVARALK
+744 TVARTLK
-751 GVATQEPSSHG
+751 GAATQEPSSHG
-762 LGVAA
+762 SDVAA
-767 KPSRKD
+767 RPSRKD
-773 AAGRGL
+773 TAGRGL
-779 EDVDA
+779 EGVDA

-800 ARAPWTLAMWAML
+800 ARAPWTLVMWAML

-840 FVVCANLVSCDG
+840 FIVCANLVSCDG

-860 GVGISTVGAA
+860 SVGISTVGAA

-993 SSGQHRRVPLQPADK
+993 SSGQHRRVSLQPADK

>member
-40 GRLVCGAQLPQSGT
+40 GRLVCGAQLPQSGA
-54 VCVDGASTANVPG
+54 VCVDGSSTANVPG

-104 AEGEIAE
+104 AEGEITE

-124 FEDREVSSLS
+124 FEDREVPSLS
-134 GGELQRLVLASA
+134 GGELQRLVLASV

-167 RSQFRGLVA
+167 RSQFRSLVA
-176 RLAGRGVGV
+176 RFAGRGVGV

-262 RSVRADVRSDAG
+262 RSVRADVRSGAG
-274 SPLDADRDSGIGRV
+274 SSLDAD
-288 AGRHLDD
+288 L
-295 HIVFGRNLDDVIVA
+295 
-309 GRDSDSASVFGH
+309 DSDNGRISGH
-321 NSDACGVSG
+321 NSDA
-330 RDSDTHSVSGRDS
+330 
-343 DTHSVSGRKSDT
+343 HSVSGRKSDT

-374 LDNGGGVRIPPENGA
+374 PDNGGGVRIPPENGA

-428 RVTESEPAREASS
+428 RVTEGEPAREASS

-648 GTPGALASDMD
+648 GTPGALASDID

-683 RDSAGVNGATLAKTA
+683 RDSAGVNGATSAKTA
-698 TRDQKAGAVQ
+698 TRDQEAGAVQ

-724 DSKSTAARDSKSTA
+724 DSKSAA

-840 FVVCANLVSCDG
+840 FIVCANLVSCDG

-877 RIIML
+877 MIIML

>member
-1 MIEVVDAIVDGALHG
+1 MIEIVDAIVDGALHG

-40 GRLVCGAQLPQSGT
+40 GRLVCGAQVPQSGA
-54 VCVDGASTANVPG
+54 VCVDGAFTANVPG

-104 AEGEIAE
+104 TEGEIAE
-111 RVASSLDA
+111 RVANSLDA

-124 FEDREVSSLS
+124 FEDREVPSLS
-134 GGELQRLVLASA
+134 GGELQRLVLASV

-167 RSQFRGLVA
+167 RSQFRSLVA

-226 DWVLPPND
+226 DWVLPPNG
-234 YADALRCAVADGF
+234 YADPLRRAVADGF
-247 DLAGGFAPAHLATWL
+247 DLAGGFAPAQLATWL
-262 RSVRADVRSDAG
+262 RSVRADGCAGAGSLLDAG
-274 SPLDADRDSGIGRV
+274 LDSY
-288 AGRHLDD
+288 
-295 HIVFGRNLDDVIVA
+295 
-309 GRDSDSASVFGH
+309 SA
-321 NSDACGVSG
+321 
-330 RDSDTHSVSGRDS
+330 SVSGRDS
-343 DTHSVSGRKSDT
+343 DAHSVVGRNSYA
-355 QVSQNGDFS
+355 QASQNGDYS
-364 PDKGANVRIQ
+364 PDKGTNVRI
-374 LDNGGGVRIPPENGA
+374 LPDKEGRARISPENGLD
-389 NVRISPDNG
+389 VRV
-398 INIRIMPENAS
+398 MPENAS
-409 NSSIPS
+409 GSSIPS
-415 DGAGAFSAISGND
+415 DNTAVFSAISEND
-428 RVTESEPAREASS
+428 CGTEDKPVREASS
-441 LAFSHVSIAYENAEV
+441 LAFSHASIAYENADV
-456 LNDISLSIPSGRVT
+456 LNDISLSIPSGWVT

-549 DAASQLEIKELLP
+549 EAASQLEIKELLP

-594 TAGLDAPARAALHR
+594 TAGLDAPARSALHR
-608 LVQDLA
+608 LVQDIA

-624 HDLEEWLAAADQVV
+624 HDLEEWLAIADQVI

-648 GTPGALASDMD
+648 GTPGALASDID

-671 WQLRELLAQAEK
+671 WQLRELLVQAGK
-683 RDSAGVNGATLAKTA
+683 RDSAGVNGVVPVETA
-698 TRDQKAGAVQ
+698 AQGQEAGTARD
-708 GPEGVEA
+708 PEGSA
-715 QEPRATAAR
+715 TQEPEG
-724 DSKSTAARDSKSTA
+724 SVARDSKSTA

-744 AVARALK
+744 TAARELK

-762 LGVAA
+762 PKVAA
-767 KPSRKD
+767 KPGRKD
-773 AAGRGL
+773 AAERGL
-779 EDVDA
+779 EGVDA

-800 ARAPWTLAMWAML
+800 ARAPWALAMWAML

-822 IGGKAVAHALK
+822 IGGKAVARALK

-840 FVVCANLVSCDG
+840 FIVCANLVSCDG
-852 SADVAIAG
+852 SADVALAG
-860 GVGISTVGAA
+860 SVGISTVGAA

-882 VCLALSVATS
+882 VCLALSVAES

-900 ACTSLM
+900 ACMSLM

-916 EDVGLVLSMA
+916 EDVALVLSMA

-993 SSGQHRRVPLQPADK
+993 SSEQHRRVPLQPADK

>member
-1 MIEVVDAIVDGALHG
+1 MIEIVDAIVDGALYG

-40 GRLVCGAQLPQSGT
+40 GRLVCGAQVPQSGA

-104 AEGEIAE
+104 TEGEIAE
-111 RVASSLDA
+111 RVANSLNA

-124 FEDREVSSLS
+124 FEDREVQSLS
-134 GGELQRLVLASA
+134 GGELQRLVLASV

-167 RSQFRGLVA
+167 WAQFRSLVA
-176 RLAGRGVGV
+176 HLAGRGVGV

-202 VLDAGKVIW
+202 VLDAGEVIW

-226 DWVLPPND
+226 DWVLPPNG
-234 YADALRCAVADGF
+234 YADALRRAVADGF
-247 DLAGGFAPAHLATWL
+247 DLAGGFAPAQLATWL
-262 RSVRADVRSDAG
+262 RSVQVDGCAGAG
-274 SPLDADRDSGIGRV
+274 SLLD
-288 AGRHLDD
+288 
-295 HIVFGRNLDDVIVA
+295 A
-309 GRDSDSASVFGH
+309 GRDSYSASVFG
-321 NSDACGVSG
+321 
-330 RDSDTHSVSGRDS
+330 RDSDA
-343 DTHSVSGRKSDT
+343 
-355 QVSQNGDFS
+355 QASQNGDFS
-364 PDKGANVRIQ
+364 PDKGANVRI
-374 LDNGGGVRIPPENGA
+374 LPDNEGRVRIAPENGLD
-389 NVRISPDNG
+389 VRV
-398 INIRIMPENAS
+398 MPENAS
-409 NSSIPS
+409 GSSIPS
-415 DGAGAFSAISGND
+415 DGAGAFSAISGNG
-428 RVTESEPAREASS
+428 RGAEGEPSHEESS

-456 LNDISLSIPSGRVT
+456 LNDISLSIPSRRVT

-522 LETVEHELAFAP
+522 LETVERELAFAP
-534 RNLGCSEDEVARRVS
+534 SNLGCSEDEVARRVS
-549 DAASQLEIKELLP
+549 EAASQLEIKELLP

-581 LTLSPRAVVLDEP
+581 LTLNPHAVVLDEP

-614 CKGLPVLVVS
+614 CKGFPVLVVS
-624 HDLEEWLAAADQVV
+624 HDLEEWLAIADQVV

-648 GTPGALASDMD
+648 GTPAALASDMD

-671 WQLRELLAQAEK
+671 WQLRELLARAEK
-683 RDSAGVNGATLAKTA
+683 RDSAGVNGATSVEAA
-698 TRDQKAGAVQ
+698 AQGQEAGAAR
-708 GPEGVEA
+708 GPEGSVA
-715 QEPRATAAR
+715 Q
-724 DSKSTAARDSKSTA
+724 DSKSTA

-744 AVARALK
+744 AVARELK
-751 GVATQEPSSHG
+751 GAFTQGPSSQG
-762 LGVAA
+762 PKVAA
-767 KPSRKD
+767 KSGRKD
-773 AAGRGL
+773 TAGRGL
-779 EDVDA
+779 EGVDA
-784 RVKVTL
+784 RVKVIL

-800 ARAPWTLAMWAML
+800 ARAPWALAMWAML

-822 IGGKAVAHALK
+822 IGGRAVARALK

-840 FVVCANLVSCDG
+840 FIVCANLVSCDG

-860 GVGISTVGAA
+860 SVGISTVGAA

-882 VCLALSVATS
+882 VCLALSVAAS
-892 TTPTKLAH
+892 TTPTKLAQ

-993 SSGQHRRVPLQPADK
+993 SSGKHRRVPLQPADK

>member
-1 MIEVVDAIVDGALHG
+1 MIEVVDAIVDGALYG

-124 FEDREVSSLS
+124 FEDREVPSLS
-134 GGELQRLVLASA
+134 GGELQRLVLASV

-167 RSQFRGLVA
+167 RSQFRSLVA
-176 RLAGRGVGV
+176 RFAGRGVGV

-247 DLAGGFAPAHLATWL
+247 DLAGGFAPAQLATWL
-262 RSVRADVRSDAG
+262 RSVRAEGRAGAG
-274 SPLDADRDSGIGRV
+274 SPLDA
-288 AGRHLDD
+288 
-295 HIVFGRNLDDVIVA
+295 
-309 GRDSDSASVFGH
+309 GRDSDNGRIAGH
-321 NSDACGVSG
+321 NSDACG
-330 RDSDTHSVSGRDS
+330 VSGRDS

-374 LDNGGGVRIPPENGA
+374 PDNGGGVRIPPENGA
-389 NVRISPDNG
+389 NVRISPENG
-398 INIRIMPENAS
+398 INIRIMPENDS
-409 NSSIPS
+409 NPSIPS

-428 RVTESEPAREASS
+428 RGAEGEPAREASS

-549 DAASQLEIKELLP
+549 EAASQLEIKELLP

-638 LLADGTIAWQ
+638 LLAGGTIAWQ

-683 RDSAGVNGATLAKTA
+683 RDSAGVNGATSAKTA
-698 TRDQKAGAVQ
+698 TRDQEAGAVQ

-715 QEPRATAAR
+715 QEPRA
-724 DSKSTAARDSKSTA
+724 TAARDSKSTA

-822 IGGKAVAHALK
+822 IGGKAVARALK

-840 FVVCANLVSCDG
+840 FIVCANLVSCDG

-860 GVGISTVGAA
+860 SVGISTVGAA

-906 RPLGHIGVPI
+906 RLLGHIGVPI

-953 GSVLRRVR
+953 RSVLRRVR

>member
-40 GRLVCGAQLPQSGT
+40 GRLVCGAQLPQSGA

-104 AEGEIAE
+104 AEGEITE

-124 FEDREVSSLS
+124 FEDREVPSLS
-134 GGELQRLVLASA
+134 GGELQRLVLASV

-167 RSQFRGLVA
+167 RSQFRSLVA

-262 RSVRADVRSDAG
+262 RSVRAEGRAGAG
-274 SPLDADRDSGIGRV
+274 SPLDA
-288 AGRHLDD
+288 
-295 HIVFGRNLDDVIVA
+295 
-309 GRDSDSASVFGH
+309 GRDSDNGRIAGH
-321 NSDACGVSG
+321 NSDA
-330 RDSDTHSVSGRDS
+330 
-343 DTHSVSGRKSDT
+343 HSVSGRKSDT
-355 QVSQNGDFS
+355 QVSQNGEIS

-374 LDNGGGVRIPPENGA
+374 PENGA
-389 NVRISPDNG
+389 NVRISPENG
-398 INIRIMPENAS
+398 INIRIMPENDS

-428 RVTESEPAREASS
+428 RGAEGEPAREASS

-549 DAASQLEIKELLP
+549 EAASQLEIKELLP

-581 LTLSPRAVVLDEP
+581 LTLSPRAVALDEP
-594 TAGLDAPARAALHR
+594 TAGLDAPARTALHR

-624 HDLEEWLAAADQVV
+624 HDLEEWLAIADQVI

-648 GTPGALASDMD
+648 GTPGALASDID

-683 RDSAGVNGATLAKTA
+683 RDSAGVNGATSAKTA
-698 TRDQKAGAVQ
+698 TRDQEAGAAQ

-724 DSKSTAARDSKSTA
+724 DSKSTAA
-738 AQGPKA
+738 QGPKA
-744 AVARALK
+744 TVARALR
-751 GVATQEPSSHG
+751 GAATQEPSSHG
-762 LGVAA
+762 SEVAA
-767 KPSRKD
+767 KPGRKD
-773 AAGRGL
+773 TAGRGL
-779 EDVDA
+779 DGVDA

-822 IGGKAVAHALK
+822 IGGKAVARALK

-840 FVVCANLVSCDG
+840 FIVCANLVSCDG

-860 GVGISTVGAA
+860 SVGISTVGAA

-906 RPLGHIGVPI
+906 RPLGHFGVPI

>member
-1 MIEVVDAIVDGALHG
+1 MIEIVDAIVDGALYG

-40 GRLVCGAQLPQSGT
+40 GRLVCGAQVPQSGA

-124 FEDREVSSLS
+124 LEDREVPSLS
-134 GGELQRLVLASA
+134 GGELQRLVLASV

-167 RSQFRGLVA
+167 RSQFRSLVT

-226 DWVLPPND
+226 DWVLPPNG
-234 YADALRCAVADGF
+234 YADALRRAVADGF
-247 DLAGGFAPAHLATWL
+247 DLAGGFAPAQLATWL
-262 RSVRADVRSDAG
+262 RSVRADGCAGAG
-274 SPLDADRDSGIGRV
+274 SPLDAGLDSY
-288 AGRHLDD
+288 
-295 HIVFGRNLDDVIVA
+295 
-309 GRDSDSASVFGH
+309 SA
-321 NSDACGVSG
+321 
-330 RDSDTHSVSGRDS
+330 SVSGRDS
-343 DTHSVSGRKSDT
+343 DTHGVFGRNSYARGVVGRNSYA
-355 QVSQNGDFS
+355 QVPQNGDFS
-364 PDKGANVRIQ
+364 PGKGANVRI
-374 LDNGGGVRIPPENGA
+374 LPDKEGRARISPENGV
-389 NVRISPDNG
+389 NV
-398 INIRIMPENAS
+398 RIMPENAS
-409 NSSIPS
+409 GSLIPS
-415 DGAGAFSAISGND
+415 DDAGAFSAISEND
-428 RVTESEPAREASS
+428 CGTEGKPVREASS
-441 LAFSHVSIAYENAEV
+441 LAFSHVSIAYENADV

-549 DAASQLEIKELLP
+549 EAASQLEIKELLP

-581 LTLSPRAVVLDEP
+581 LTLNPRAVVLDEP

-608 LVQDLA
+608 LVQDIA

-624 HDLEEWLAAADQVV
+624 HDLEEWLAIADQVV

-648 GTPGALASDMD
+648 GTPAALASDID

-671 WQLRELLAQAEK
+671 WQLRELLVQAEK
-683 RDSAGVNGATLAKTA
+683 RDSAGVNGATSVEA
-698 TRDQKAGAVQ
+698 AVQ
-708 GPEGVEA
+708 GQEAGAARGPEGSVA
-715 QEPRATAAR
+715 Q
-724 DSKSTAARDSKSTA
+724 DSRSTA
-738 AQGPKA
+738 AQGPMAGA
-744 AVARALK
+744 AQEPEGTSA
-751 GVATQEPSSHG
+751 QEPSSHG
-762 LGVAA
+762 SEVAA
-767 KPSRKD
+767 RPGRKD

-779 EDVDA
+779 EGVDA

-800 ARAPWTLAMWAML
+800 ARAPWALAMWAML

-822 IGGKAVAHALK
+822 IGGKAVARALK

-840 FVVCANLVSCDG
+840 FIVCANLVSCDG

-860 GVGISTVGAA
+860 SVGISTVGAA

-882 VCLALSVATS
+882 VCLALSVAES

-916 EDVGLVLSMA
+916 EDVGLVLAMA

-993 SSGQHRRVPLQPADK
+993 SSGQHRRIPLQPADK
-1008 LVLLGGLVVMA
+1008 LVLLGGLVVIA

>member
-40 GRLVCGAQLPQSGT
+40 GRLVCGAQVPQSGA

-90 VSDELAFGL
+90 VGDELAFGL

-134 GGELQRLVLASA
+134 GGELQRLVLASV

-167 RSQFRGLVA
+167 RSQFRSLVA
-176 RLAGRGVGV
+176 RLAERGVGV

-226 DWVLPPND
+226 DWVLPPNG
-234 YADALRCAVADGF
+234 YADALRRAVADGF
-247 DLAGGFAPAHLATWL
+247 DLAGGFAPAQLATWL
-262 RSVRADVRSDAG
+262 RNVQVDGCAGAG
-274 SPLDADRDSGIGRV
+274 SPLDAG
-288 AGRHLDD
+288 L
-295 HIVFGRNLDDVIVA
+295 
-309 GRDSDSASVFGH
+309 DSDTDSVVGR
-321 NSDACGVSG
+321 NSDA
-330 RDSDTHSVSGRDS
+330 
-343 DTHSVSGRKSDT
+343 
-355 QVSQNGDFS
+355 QVSQNGEFS
-364 PDKGANVRIQ
+364 SDKGANVRI
-374 LDNGGGVRIPPENGA
+374 LPDNEGR
-389 NVRISPDNG
+389 VRISPENG
-398 INIRIMPENAS
+398 IDVRAMPENAS

-415 DGAGAFSAISGND
+415 DSTAVFSAVSGND
-428 RVTESEPAREASS
+428 RGAEGEPAREASS
-441 LAFSHVSIAYENAEV
+441 LAFSHVSIAYENADV

-522 LETVEHELAFAP
+522 LETVDHELAFAP
-534 RNLGCSEDEVARRVS
+534 RNLCCSEDEVARRVS
-549 DAASQLEIKELLP
+549 EAASQLEIMELLP

-581 LTLSPRAVVLDEP
+581 LTLNPRAVVLDEP

-624 HDLEEWLAAADQVV
+624 HDLEEWLAIAGQVV

-648 GTPGALASDMD
+648 GTPAALASDMG
-659 AFARAGLEPPES
+659 AFTRAGLEPPES

-683 RDSAGVNGATLAKTA
+683 RDSAGVNGTA
-698 TRDQKAGAVQ
+698 SVETAAQGQEAEAARGPETGVVQ
-708 GPEGVEA
+708 GSEGSVA
-715 QEPRATAAR
+715 Q
-724 DSKSTAARDSKSTA
+724 DSKNTA
-738 AQGPKA
+738 AQGPMAGA
-744 AVARALK
+744 AQEPEGTSA
-751 GVATQEPSSHG
+751 QEPSSHG
-762 LGVAA
+762 PKVAA
-767 KPSRKD
+767 RPGRKD
-773 AAGRGL
+773 TAGRGL
-779 EDVDA
+779 EGVDA
-784 RVKVTL
+784 RVKVIL

-822 IGGKAVAHALK
+822 IGGKAVARALK

-840 FVVCANLVSCDG
+840 FIVCANLVSCDG
-852 SADVAIAG
+852 SADVALAG
-860 GVGISTVGAA
+860 SVGISTVGAA

-882 VCLALSVATS
+882 VCLALSVAES

-916 EDVGLVLSMA
+916 EDVALVLSMA

-993 SSGQHRRVPLQPADK
+993 SSERHRRVPLQPADK
-1008 LVLLGGLVVMA
+1008 LILLGGLVVMA

>member
-124 FEDREVSSLS
+124 FEDREVPSLS
-134 GGELQRLVLASA
+134 GGELQRLVLASV

-167 RSQFRGLVA
+167 RSQFRSLVV

-262 RSVRADVRSDAG
+262 RSVRAEGRAGAG
-274 SPLDADRDSGIGRV
+274 SPLDAGRDSGIGRV
-288 AGRHLDD
+288 AG
-295 HIVFGRNLDDVIVA
+295 
-309 GRDSDSASVFGH
+309 H
-321 NSDACGVSG
+321 NSDA
-330 RDSDTHSVSGRDS
+330 
-343 DTHSVSGRKSDT
+343 HSVSGRKSDT
-355 QVSQNGDFS
+355 QVSQNGEIS

-374 LDNGGGVRIPPENGA
+374 PDNGGGVRISPENGA
-389 NVRISPDNG
+389 NVRISPENG
-398 INIRIMPENAS
+398 INIRIMPENDS

-428 RVTESEPAREASS
+428 RGTEGEPAREASS

-502 TAPVPGEVALAFQ
+502 AAPVPGEVALAFQ

-624 HDLEEWLAAADQVV
+624 HDLEEWLAIADQVV

-648 GTPGALASDMD
+648 GTPGALASDMG

-683 RDSAGVNGATLAKTA
+683 RDSAGVNGATSAKIA
-698 TRDQKAGAVQ
+698 TRDQEAGAAQ

-724 DSKSTAARDSKSTA
+724 DSKSMA

-751 GVATQEPSSHG
+751 GVATQESSSHG

-779 EDVDA
+779 EGVDA

-840 FVVCANLVSCDG
+840 FIVCANLVSCDG

-993 SSGQHRRVPLQPADK
+993 SSGQHGRVPLQPADK

>member
-40 GRLVCGAQLPQSGT
+40 GRLVCGAQLPQSGA

-124 FEDREVSSLS
+124 FEDREVPSLS
-134 GGELQRLVLASA
+134 GGELQRLVLASV

-167 RSQFRGLVA
+167 RSQFRSLVA

-234 YADALRCAVADGF
+234 YVDALRCAVADGF

-262 RSVRADVRSDAG
+262 RSVRAEGRAGAG
-274 SPLDADRDSGIGRV
+274 SPLDA
-288 AGRHLDD
+288 
-295 HIVFGRNLDDVIVA
+295 
-309 GRDSDSASVFGH
+309 
-321 NSDACGVSG
+321 
-330 RDSDTHSVSGRDS
+330 GRDS

-364 PDKGANVRIQ
+364 PDKGANVRISP
-374 LDNGGGVRIPPENGA
+374 DNGGGVRIPPENGA
-389 NVRISPDNG
+389 NVRISPENG
-398 INIRIMPENAS
+398 INIRIMPDNAS

-428 RVTESEPAREASS
+428 RGAEDEPAREASS

-485 LAAGLTKA
+485 LAAGLAKA

-624 HDLEEWLAAADQVV
+624 HDLEEWLAIADQVV
-638 LLADGTIAWQ
+638 LLADGTIAWK
-648 GTPGALASDMD
+648 GTPGALASDID
-659 AFARAGLEPPES
+659 AFVRAGLEPPES

-683 RDSAGVNGATLAKTA
+683 RDSAGVNGATSANRVA
-698 TRDQKAGAVQ
+698 QGQEAAAAWGPEGSVAQ
-708 GPEGVEA
+708 GPEGL
-715 QEPRATAAR
+715 
-724 DSKSTAARDSKSTA
+724 A

-744 AVARALK
+744 TAARELK

-762 LGVAA
+762 SGVAA
-767 KPSRKD
+767 KPGRKN
-773 AAGRGL
+773 AAGRGP
-779 EDVDA
+779 ERVDA
-784 RVKVTL
+784 RVKVIL

-800 ARAPWTLAMWAML
+800 ARAPWTLAVWAML

-822 IGGKAVAHALK
+822 IGGKAVARALK

-840 FVVCANLVSCDG
+840 FIVCANLVSCDG

-860 GVGISTVGAA
+860 SVGISTVGAA

-882 VCLALSVATS
+882 VCLALSVAES

-993 SSGQHRRVPLQPADK
+993 SSEQHRRVPLQPADK

>member
-40 GRLVCGAQLPQSGT
+40 GRLVCGAQVPQSGA

-104 AEGEIAE
+104 TEGEIAE
-111 RVASSLDA
+111 RVANSLNA

-124 FEDREVSSLS
+124 FEDREVQSLS
-134 GGELQRLVLASA
+134 GGELQRLVLASV

-167 RSQFRGLVA
+167 RAQFRSLVA
-176 RLAGRGVGV
+176 HLAGRGVGV

-202 VLDAGKVIW
+202 VLDAGEVIW

-226 DWVLPPND
+226 DWVLPPNG
-234 YADALRCAVADGF
+234 YADALRRAVADGF
-247 DLAGGFAPAHLATWL
+247 DLAGGFAPAQLATWL
-262 RSVRADVRSDAG
+262 RSVRANVRTGAG
-274 SPLDADRDSGIGRV
+274 SPLDAGLDSY
-288 AGRHLDD
+288 
-295 HIVFGRNLDDVIVA
+295 
-309 GRDSDSASVFGH
+309 SA
-321 NSDACGVSG
+321 
-330 RDSDTHSVSGRDS
+330 SVSGRDS
-343 DTHSVSGRKSDT
+343 DA

-364 PDKGANVRIQ
+364 PDKGDNVRI
-374 LDNGGGVRIPPENGA
+374 LPDNEGRVRIRPDKGA
-389 NVRISPDNG
+389 NVRISPENG
-398 INIRIMPENAS
+398 VDVRVMPENAS
-409 NSSIPS
+409 NSPIPS
-415 DGAGAFSAISGND
+415 DGAGAFSAISGNNRGVED
-428 RVTESEPAREASS
+428 KPAREASS
-441 LAFSHVSIAYENAEV
+441 LAFSHVSIAYENADV
-456 LNDISLSIPSGRVT
+456 LNDISLSVPSGRVT

-549 DAASQLEIKELLP
+549 EAASQLEIKELLP

-581 LTLSPRAVVLDEP
+581 LTLNPRAVVFDEP

-608 LVQDLA
+608 LVQDIA

-624 HDLEEWLAAADQVV
+624 HDLEEWLAIADQVV
-638 LLADGTIAWQ
+638 LLADGTIAWK
-648 GTPGALASDMD
+648 GTPGALASDID
-659 AFARAGLEPPES
+659 AFVRAGLEPPES

-683 RDSAGVNGATLAKTA
+683 RDSAGVNGATSANRVA
-698 TRDQKAGAVQ
+698 QGQEAAAAWGPEGSVAQ
-708 GPEGVEA
+708 GPEGL
-715 QEPRATAAR
+715 
-724 DSKSTAARDSKSTA
+724 A

-744 AVARALK
+744 TAARELK

-762 LGVAA
+762 SEVAA
-767 KPSRKD
+767 KPGRKD

-779 EDVDA
+779 EGVDA
-784 RVKVTL
+784 RVKVIL

-800 ARAPWTLAMWAML
+800 ARAPWALAMWAML

-822 IGGKAVAHALK
+822 IGGKAVARALK

-840 FVVCANLVSCDG
+840 FIVCANLVSCDG

-860 GVGISTVGAA
+860 SVGISTVGAA

-882 VCLALSVATS
+882 VCLALSVAAS

-953 GSVLRRVR
+953 RSVLRRVR

-993 SSGQHRRVPLQPADK
+993 SSGKHRRVPLQPADK

-1019 VLTVLSY
+1019 ALTVLSY

>member
-40 GRLVCGAQLPQSGT
+40 GRLVCGAQLPQSGA

-104 AEGEIAE
+104 AEGEITE

-124 FEDREVSSLS
+124 FEDREVPSLS
-134 GGELQRLVLASA
+134 GGELQRLVLASV

-167 RSQFRGLVA
+167 RSQFRSLVA

-262 RSVRADVRSDAG
+262 RSVRAEGRAGAG
-274 SPLDADRDSGIGRV
+274 SPLDAGRDSDNGRI
-288 AGRHLDD
+288 AGHNSDA
-295 HIVFGRNLDDVIVA
+295 HSVVGRNLDDVIVA
-309 GRDSDSASVFGH
+309 
-321 NSDACGVSG
+321 
-330 RDSDTHSVSGRDS
+330 GRDS

-374 LDNGGGVRIPPENGA
+374 PDNGGGVRIPPENGA

-398 INIRIMPENAS
+398 INIRIMPENDS

-415 DGAGAFSAISGND
+415 DVAGTFSAISGND
-428 RVTESEPAREASS
+428 RGAEGEPAREASS

-485 LAAGLTKA
+485 LAAGLAKA

-502 TAPVPGEVALAFQ
+502 TVPVPGEVALAFQ

-659 AFARAGLEPPES
+659 AFARAGLEPPET

-683 RDSAGVNGATLAKTA
+683 RDSAGVNGATSAKAA
-698 TRDQKAGAVQ
+698 TRDQEAGAAR
-708 GPEGVEA
+708 GPEGVGA
-715 QEPRATAAR
+715 QEPRA
-724 DSKSTAARDSKSTA
+724 TAARDSKSTA

-744 AVARALK
+744 AVARVLK

-840 FVVCANLVSCDG
+840 FIVCANLVSCDG

-860 GVGISTVGAA
+860 SVGISTVGAA

-993 SSGQHRRVPLQPADK
+993 SSGQHRRIPLQPADK

>member
-40 GRLVCGAQLPQSGT
+40 GRLVCGAQLPRSGT

-67 RALVRRLV
+67 RARVRRLV

-124 FEDREVSSLS
+124 FEDREVPSLS
-134 GGELQRLVLASA
+134 GGELQRLVLASV

-176 RLAGRGVGV
+176 RLVGRGVGV

-211 SGAPGSLLVDYRDLW
+211 WGAPGSLLVDYRDLW

-262 RSVRADVRSDAG
+262 RSVRAEGRAGAG
-274 SPLDADRDSGIGRV
+274 SPLDA
-288 AGRHLDD
+288 
-295 HIVFGRNLDDVIVA
+295 
-309 GRDSDSASVFGH
+309 GRDSDNGRIAGH
-321 NSDACGVSG
+321 NSDACGVF
-330 RDSDTHSVSGRDS
+330 GRDS

-374 LDNGGGVRIPPENGA
+374 PDNGGGVRIPPENGA

-428 RVTESEPAREASS
+428 RVTEGEPVREASS

-485 LAAGLTKA
+485 LAAGLAKA

-648 GTPGALASDMD
+648 GTPGALASDID

-683 RDSAGVNGATLAKTA
+683 RDSAGVNGATSAKTA
-698 TRDQKAGAVQ
+698 TRDQEAGAVQ

-715 QEPRATAAR
+715 QEPRA
-724 DSKSTAARDSKSTA
+724 TAARDSKSTA

-840 FVVCANLVSCDG
+840 FIVCANLVSCDG

>member
-124 FEDREVSSLS
+124 FEDREVPSLS

-185 VLVTHD
+185 VFVTHD

-309 GRDSDSASVFGH
+309 GRDLDSASVFGH
-321 NSDACGVSG
+321 NSDACG
-330 RDSDTHSVSGRDS
+330 VSGRDS

-364 PDKGANVRIQ
+364 PDKGAN
-374 LDNGGGVRIPPENGA
+374 VRIPPENGA

-428 RVTESEPAREASS
+428 HGTEGEPAREASS

-648 GTPGALASDMD
+648 GTPDALASDMD

-671 WQLRELLAQAEK
+671 WQLRELLAQVEK
-683 RDSAGVNGATLAKTA
+683 RDSAGVNGATSAKTA
-698 TRDQKAGAVQ
+698 TRDQEAGAVQ

-715 QEPRATAAR
+715 QEPRA
-724 DSKSTAARDSKSTA
+724 TAARDSKSTA

-840 FVVCANLVSCDG
+840 FIVCANLVSCDG

>member
-40 GRLVCGAQLPQSGT
+40 GRLVCGAQLPQSGA
-54 VCVDGASTANVPG
+54 VCVDGASTANVRG

-104 AEGEIAE
+104 AEGEITE

-124 FEDREVSSLS
+124 FEDREVPSLS
-134 GGELQRLVLASA
+134 GGELQRLVLASV

-167 RSQFRGLVA
+167 RSQFRSLVA

-226 DWVLPPND
+226 DWVLPQND

-247 DLAGGFAPAHLATWL
+247 DLAGGFAPAHLATRL
-262 RSVRADVRSDAG
+262 RSVRAEGRAGAG
-274 SPLDADRDSGIGRV
+274 SPLDAGRDSGIGRV

-295 HIVFGRNLDDVIVA
+295 LIVFGRNLDDVIVA
-309 GRDSDSASVFGH
+309 GH
-321 NSDACGVSG
+321 N
-330 RDSDTHSVSGRDS
+330 SDTHSVAGRDS
-343 DTHSVSGRKSDT
+343 DA
-355 QVSQNGDFS
+355 QASQNGDFS
-364 PDKGANVRIQ
+364 PDKGDNVRIQ
-374 LDNGGGVRIPPENGA
+374 PDNGGGVRIPPENGA

-428 RVTESEPAREASS
+428 RVTEGEPAREASS

-493 QSGSVLLGG
+493 HSGSVLLGG

-648 GTPGALASDMD
+648 GTPAALASDMD

-671 WQLRELLAQAEK
+671 WQLRELLSQAEK
-683 RDSAGVNGATLAKTA
+683 RDSAGVNGATSAKTA
-698 TRDQKAGAVQ
+698 TRDQEAGAAR
-708 GPEGVEA
+708 GPEGSA
-715 QEPRATAAR
+715 TQEPEG
-724 DSKSTAARDSKSTA
+724 SVARDSKSTA

-744 AVARALK
+744 TAARELK
-751 GVATQEPSSHG
+751 GVATQEPSSQG
-762 LGVAA
+762 PKVAA
-767 KPSRKD
+767 KPGRKD

-779 EDVDA
+779 EGVDA
-784 RVKVTL
+784 RVKVIL

-800 ARAPWTLAMWAML
+800 ARAPWTLAVWAML

-822 IGGKAVAHALK
+822 IGGKAVARALK

-840 FVVCANLVSCDG
+840 FIVCANLVSCDG

-860 GVGISTVGAA
+860 SVGISTVGAA

-882 VCLALSVATS
+882 VCLALSVAES

-981 AESMDARCYGQR
+981 AESMDARCYGLR
-993 SSGQHRRVPLQPADK
+993 SSEQHRRVPLQPADK

>member
-40 GRLVCGAQLPQSGT
+40 GRLVCGTQLPQSGV

-99 WNIGC
+99 WNIGF

-124 FEDREVSSLS
+124 FEDREVPSLS
-134 GGELQRLVLASA
+134 GGELQRLVLASV
-146 LAMEPGYLVLDE
+146 LSMEPGYLVLDE

-176 RLAGRGVGV
+176 RLAERGVGV

-226 DWVLPPND
+226 DRVLPPNG
-234 YADALRCAVADGF
+234 YADALRSAVADGF
-247 DLAGGFAPAHLATWL
+247 DLAGGFAPAQLATWL
-262 RSVRADVRSDAG
+262 RSVRADGCAGAG
-274 SPLDADRDSGIGRV
+274 SPLDAGRDSYS
-288 AGRHLDD
+288 AS
-295 HIVFGRNLDDVIVA
+295 VFGQ
-309 GRDSDSASVFGH
+309 DSDSASVFGR
-321 NSDACGVSG
+321 NSYAHGVVG
-330 RDSDTHSVSGRDS
+330 RDSDT
-343 DTHSVSGRKSDT
+343 
-355 QVSQNGDFS
+355 QVPQNGDSS
-364 PDKGANVRIQ
+364 PDKGANVRILPDKEGCAQ
-374 LDNGGGVRIPPENGA
+374 ISPENGV
-389 NVRISPDNG
+389 NV
-398 INIRIMPENAS
+398 RIMPENAS
-409 NSSIPS
+409 GFSIPS

-428 RVTESEPAREASS
+428 RGTEGEPAREASS

-485 LAAGLTKA
+485 LAAGLARA

-502 TAPVPGEVALAFQ
+502 IAPVPGEVALAFQ

-549 DAASQLEIKELLP
+549 EAASQLEIEELLP

-581 LTLSPRAVVLDEP
+581 LTLSPRAVALDEP

-624 HDLEEWLAAADQVV
+624 HDLEEWLAIADQVV

-683 RDSAGVNGATLAKTA
+683 RDSAGVNEAKSVETAAQGQGAAA
-698 TRDQKAGAVQ
+698 RGPEGVAAQ
-708 GPEGVEA
+708 GPEG
-715 QEPRATAAR
+715 
-724 DSKSTAARDSKSTA
+724 SAARDSKSTA

-744 AVARALK
+744 TVARALK

-762 LGVAA
+762 SEVAA

-773 AAGRGL
+773 TAGRGL
-779 EDVDA
+779 EGVDA
-784 RVKVTL
+784 RVKVIL

-800 ARAPWTLAMWAML
+800 ARAPWALAMWAML

-822 IGGKAVAHALK
+822 IGGKAVARALK

-840 FVVCANLVSCDG
+840 FIVCANLVSCDG

-860 GVGISTVGAA
+860 SVGISTVGAA

-882 VCLALSVATS
+882 VCLALSVAES

>member
-124 FEDREVSSLS
+124 FEDREVPSLS
-134 GGELQRLVLASA
+134 GGELQRLVLASV

-167 RSQFRGLVA
+167 RSQFRSLVA

-262 RSVRADVRSDAG
+262 RSVRAEGRAGAG
-274 SPLDADRDSGIGRV
+274 SPLDAGRDSDNGRI

-295 HIVFGRNLDDVIVA
+295 DIVFGRNLDDALVA

-330 RDSDTHSVSGRDS
+330 RDSDAHSV
-343 DTHSVSGRKSDT
+343 VGRKSDT

-364 PDKGANVRIQ
+364 PDKGAN
-374 LDNGGGVRIPPENGA
+374 A
-389 NVRISPDNG
+389 RISPENG
-398 INIRIMPENAS
+398 INIRIMPENDS

-428 RVTESEPAREASS
+428 RGAEGEPAREASS

-624 HDLEEWLAAADQVV
+624 HDLEEWLAIADQVV

-648 GTPGALASDMD
+648 GTPGALASDID

-683 RDSAGVNGATLAKTA
+683 RDSAGVNGATSAKAA
-698 TRDQKAGAVQ
+698 TRDQEAGAAR

-724 DSKSTAARDSKSTA
+724 DSKSTAA
-738 AQGPKA
+738 QGPKA
-744 AVARALK
+744 TVALALK
-751 GVATQEPSSHG
+751 GAATQEPSSHG

-773 AAGRGL
+773 TAVRGL
-779 EDVDA
+779 EGVDA

-840 FVVCANLVSCDG
+840 FIVCANLVSCDG

-860 GVGISTVGAA
+860 SVGISTVGAA
-870 RAATAVA
+870 RAATAVS

>member
-1 MIEVVDAIVDGALHG
+1 MIEIVDAIVDGALHG

-40 GRLVCGAQLPQSGT
+40 GRLVCGAQVPQSGA

-104 AEGEIAE
+104 TEGEIAE
-111 RVASSLDA
+111 RVANSLNA

-124 FEDREVSSLS
+124 FEDREVQSLS
-134 GGELQRLVLASA
+134 GGELQRLALASV

-167 RSQFRGLVA
+167 RSQFRSLVS

-196 SCNRVL
+196 SCNRAL

-226 DWVLPPND
+226 DWVLPPNG
-234 YADALRCAVADGF
+234 YADALRRAVADGF
-247 DLAGGFAPAHLATWL
+247 DLAGGFAPAQLATWL
-262 RSVRADVRSDAG
+262 RSVRANGCAGAG
-274 SPLDADRDSGIGRV
+274 SPLDAGLDSY
-288 AGRHLDD
+288 
-295 HIVFGRNLDDVIVA
+295 
-309 GRDSDSASVFGH
+309 SA
-321 NSDACGVSG
+321 
-330 RDSDTHSVSGRDS
+330 SVSGRDS
-343 DTHSVSGRKSDT
+343 DAHSVVGRDSDT
-355 QVSQNGDFS
+355 QVPQNGDFS
-364 PDKGANVRIQ
+364 PGKGANVRI
-374 LDNGGGVRIPPENGA
+374 LPDKEGRVRIAPENGLD
-389 NVRISPDNG
+389 VRVMS
-398 INIRIMPENAS
+398 ENAS
-409 NSSIPS
+409 GSSIPS
-415 DGAGAFSAISGND
+415 DDVGALSAISEND
-428 RVTESEPAREASS
+428 CGTEGKPAREASS
-441 LAFSHVSIAYENAEV
+441 LAFSHASIAYENAEV

-549 DAASQLEIKELLP
+549 EAASQLEIKELLP

-594 TAGLDAPARAALHR
+594 TADLDAPARAALHR

-624 HDLEEWLAAADQVV
+624 HDLEEWLAIADQVV

-648 GTPGALASDMD
+648 GTPAALVSDMG
-659 AFARAGLEPPES
+659 AFTRAGLEPPES
-671 WQLRELLAQAEK
+671 WQLRELLTQAEK
-683 RDSAGVNGATLAKTA
+683 RDSAGVNGATSVETA
-698 TRDQKAGAVQ
+698 AQGQEAGAAR
-708 GPEGVEA
+708 GPEGSA
-715 QEPRATAAR
+715 TQEPEG
-724 DSKSTAARDSKSTA
+724 SVARDSKSTA

-744 AVARALK
+744 TAARELK
-751 GVATQEPSSHG
+751 GVATQEPSSQG
-762 LGVAA
+762 PKVAA
-767 KPSRKD
+767 KPGRKD

-779 EDVDA
+779 EGVDA
-784 RVKVTL
+784 RVKVIL

-800 ARAPWTLAMWAML
+800 ARAPWTLAVWAML

-822 IGGKAVAHALK
+822 IGGKAVARALK

-840 FVVCANLVSCDG
+840 FIVCANLVSCDG

-860 GVGISTVGAA
+860 SVGISTVGAA

-882 VCLALSVATS
+882 VCLALSVAES

-993 SSGQHRRVPLQPADK
+993 SSGKHRRVPLQPADK

>member
-40 GRLVCGAQLPQSGT
+40 GRLVCGAQVPQSGA

-119 VGLAG
+119 VGLAS
-124 FEDREVSSLS
+124 FEDREVPSLS
-134 GGELQRLVLASA
+134 GGELQRLVLASV

-226 DWVLPPND
+226 DWVLPLND

-247 DLAGGFAPAHLATWL
+247 DLAGGLAPAQLATWL
-262 RSVRADVRSDAG
+262 RSVQVDGCAGAG
-274 SPLDADRDSGIGRV
+274 SPLDAGLDSDIGR
-288 AGRHLDD
+288 
-295 HIVFGRNLDDVIVA
+295 VA
-309 GRDSDSASVFGH
+309 GRDSDSASVFG
-321 NSDACGVSG
+321 
-330 RDSDTHSVSGRDS
+330 RDSDAHSVVGRNS
-343 DTHSVSGRKSDT
+343 YA
-355 QVSQNGDFS
+355 QASQNGDFS
-364 PDKGANVRIQ
+364 PDKGTNVRI
-374 LDNGGGVRIPPENGA
+374 LPDKEGR
-389 NVRISPDNG
+389 VRISPENG
-398 INIRIMPENAS
+398 LDVRVMPENAS
-409 NSSIPS
+409 GSSIPS
-415 DGAGAFSAISGND
+415 DNTAVFSAISEND
-428 RVTESEPAREASS
+428 CGTEGKPVREASS
-441 LAFSHVSIAYENAEV
+441 LAFSHASIAYENAEV

-534 RNLGCSEDEVARRVS
+534 RNLGCSEDEVAWRVS
-549 DAASQLEIKELLP
+549 EAASQLEIKELLP

-594 TAGLDAPARAALHR
+594 TAGLDAPARAALHC

-624 HDLEEWLAAADQVV
+624 HDLEEWLAIADQVV
-638 LLADGTIAWQ
+638 LLAGGTIAWQ
-648 GTPGALASDMD
+648 GTPAALASDMG
-659 AFARAGLEPPES
+659 AFTRAGLEPPES

-683 RDSAGVNGATLAKTA
+683 RDSAGVNGTA
-698 TRDQKAGAVQ
+698 SVEAAAQGQEAAAAWGSEGSVAQ
-708 GPEGVEA
+708 GPEGL
-715 QEPRATAAR
+715 
-724 DSKSTAARDSKSTA
+724 A

-744 AVARALK
+744 TAARELK

-762 LGVAA
+762 PKVAA
-767 KPSRKD
+767 KPGQKD
-773 AAGRGL
+773 TAGRGL
-779 EDVDA
+779 EGVDA
-784 RVKVTL
+784 RVKVIL
-790 LLVATAALFA
+790 LLVATAALFS
-800 ARAPWTLAMWAML
+800 ARAPWALAMWAML

-822 IGGKAVAHALK
+822 IGGKAVARALK

-840 FVVCANLVSCDG
+840 FIVCANLVSCDG

-860 GVGISTVGAA
+860 SVGISTVGAA

-882 VCLALSVATS
+882 VCLALSVAES

-993 SSGQHRRVPLQPADK
+993 SSEQHRRVPLQPADK

>member
-40 GRLVCGAQLPQSGT
+40 GRLVCGAELPQSGT

-104 AEGEIAE
+104 AEGEITE
-111 RVASSLDA
+111 RVASSLDV

-124 FEDREVSSLS
+124 FEDREVPSLS
-134 GGELQRLVLASA
+134 GGELQRLVLASV

-167 RSQFRGLVA
+167 RSQFRSLVA

-262 RSVRADVRSDAG
+262 RSVRAEGRAGAG
-274 SPLDADRDSGIGRV
+274 SPLDA
-288 AGRHLDD
+288 
-295 HIVFGRNLDDVIVA
+295 
-309 GRDSDSASVFGH
+309 GRDSDNGRIAGH
-321 NSDACGVSG
+321 NSDA
-330 RDSDTHSVSGRDS
+330 
-343 DTHSVSGRKSDT
+343 HSVSGRKSDT
-355 QVSQNGDFS
+355 QVSQNG
-364 PDKGANVRIQ
+364 
-374 LDNGGGVRIPPENGA
+374 E
-389 NVRISPDNG
+389 ISPDNG
-398 INIRIMPENAS
+398 INIRIMPENAF

-415 DGAGAFSAISGND
+415 DGAAAFSAISGND
-428 RVTESEPAREASS
+428 RGTEGEPAREASS

-493 QSGSVLLGG
+493 QSGSVLLGC

-683 RDSAGVNGATLAKTA
+683 RDSAGVNGATSAKTA
-698 TRDQKAGAVQ
+698 TRDQEAGAVQ
-708 GPEGVEA
+708 GPERVEA
-715 QEPRATAAR
+715 QEPRA
-724 DSKSTAARDSKSTA
+724 TAARDSKSTA

-840 FVVCANLVSCDG
+840 FIVCANLVSCDG

-961 AWAAVLTPLV
+961 AWVAVLTPLV

>member
-16 VSLCVERGEVVA
+16 VSLCVDRGEVVA

-40 GRLVCGAQLPQSGT
+40 GRLVCGAQLPQSGA

-104 AEGEIAE
+104 TEGEIAE

-124 FEDREVSSLS
+124 FENREVQSLS
-134 GGELQRLVLASA
+134 GGELQRLVLASV

-167 RSQFRGLVA
+167 RSQFRSLVA

-226 DWVLPPND
+226 DRVLPPNG
-234 YADALRCAVADGF
+234 YADALRRAVADGF
-247 DLAGGFAPAHLATWL
+247 DLAGGFAPAQLATWL
-262 RSVRADVRSDAG
+262 RSVQVDGCAGAG
-274 SPLDADRDSGIGRV
+274 SPLDAGLDSY
-288 AGRHLDD
+288 
-295 HIVFGRNLDDVIVA
+295 
-309 GRDSDSASVFGH
+309 SA
-321 NSDACGVSG
+321 
-330 RDSDTHSVSGRDS
+330 SVSGRDS
-343 DTHSVSGRKSDT
+343 DAHSVDGRDSDT
-355 QVSQNGDFS
+355 QVPQNGDFS
-364 PDKGANVRIQ
+364 PDKGANVRI
-374 LDNGGGVRIPPENGA
+374 LPDKEGRARISPENGV
-389 NVRISPDNG
+389 NV
-398 INIRIMPENAS
+398 RIMPENAS
-409 NSSIPS
+409 GSSIPT
-415 DGAGAFSAISGND
+415 DDAGAFSAISEND
-428 RVTESEPAREASS
+428 CGAEGKPVREASS
-441 LAFSHVSIAYENAEV
+441 LAFSHASIAYENAEV

-549 DAASQLEIKELLP
+549 EAASQLEIKELLP

-594 TAGLDAPARAALHR
+594 TAGLDALARAALHC

-624 HDLEEWLAAADQVV
+624 HDLEEWLAIADQVA

-648 GTPGALASDMD
+648 GTPAALASDMD

-683 RDSAGVNGATLAKTA
+683 RDSAGVNEVVSVETA
-698 TRDQKAGAVQ
+698 AQGQEAAAAR
-708 GPEGVEA
+708 GPEGSVT
-715 QEPRATAAR
+715 Q
-724 DSKSTAARDSKSTA
+724 DSKSTA

-744 AVARALK
+744 AVARELK
-751 GVATQEPSSHG
+751 GAFTQGPSSQG
-762 LGVAA
+762 PKVAA
-767 KPSRKD
+767 RPGRKD
-773 AAGRGL
+773 TAGRGL
-779 EDVDA
+779 EGVDA
-784 RVKVTL
+784 RVKVIL

-800 ARAPWTLAMWAML
+800 ARAPWALAMWAML

-822 IGGKAVAHALK
+822 IGGKAVARALK
-833 PVALLFA
+833 PVALLFS
-840 FVVCANLVSCDG
+840 FIVCANLVSCDG

-860 GVGISTVGAA
+860 SVGISTVGAA

-882 VCLALSVATS
+882 VCLALSVAAS
-892 TTPTKLAH
+892 TTPTKLAQ

-941 LAQRARGVNFDE
+941 LAQRARGANFDE

>member
-104 AEGEIAE
+104 TEGEIAE

-124 FEDREVSSLS
+124 FEDREVPSLS
-134 GGELQRLVLASA
+134 GGELQRLVLASV

-167 RSQFRGLVA
+167 RSQFRCLVA

-202 VLDAGKVIW
+202 VLDAGEVIW

-262 RSVRADVRSDAG
+262 RSVRADGCAGAG
-274 SPLDADRDSGIGRV
+274 SPLDAGLDSY
-288 AGRHLDD
+288 
-295 HIVFGRNLDDVIVA
+295 
-309 GRDSDSASVFGH
+309 SA
-321 NSDACGVSG
+321 
-330 RDSDTHSVSGRDS
+330 SVSGRDS
-343 DTHSVSGRKSDT
+343 YA
-355 QVSQNGDFS
+355 QASQNGDYS
-364 PDKGANVRIQ
+364 PDKGTNVRI
-374 LDNGGGVRIPPENGA
+374 LPDKEGRARISPENGLD
-389 NVRISPDNG
+389 VRV
-398 INIRIMPENAS
+398 MPENAS
-409 NSSIPS
+409 GSSIPS
-415 DGAGAFSAISGND
+415 DNTAVFSAISEND
-428 RVTESEPAREASS
+428 CGTEDKPVREASS
-441 LAFSHVSIAYENAEV
+441 LAFSHASIAYENADV
-456 LNDISLSIPSGRVT
+456 LNDISLSIPSGWVT

-648 GTPGALASDMD
+648 GTPDALASDMD

-683 RDSAGVNGATLAKTA
+683 RDSAGVNGATSAKTA
-698 TRDQKAGAVQ
+698 TRDQEAGAVQ
-708 GPEGVEA
+708 GPEGAGA
-715 QEPRATAAR
+715 QEPRA
-724 DSKSTAARDSKSTA
+724 TAARDSKSTA

-840 FVVCANLVSCDG
+840 FIVCANLVSCDG

-860 GVGISTVGAA
+860 SAGISTVGAA

-993 SSGQHRRVPLQPADK
+993 SSGQHGRVPLQPADK

>member
-16 VSLCVERGEVVA
+16 VSLCVDRGEVVA

-40 GRLVCGAQLPQSGT
+40 GRLVCGAQVPQSGA

-104 AEGEIAE
+104 TEGEIAE
-111 RVASSLDA
+111 RVANSLNA

-124 FEDREVSSLS
+124 FEDREVQSLS
-134 GGELQRLVLASA
+134 GGELQRLVLASV

-167 RSQFRGLVA
+167 RAQFRSLVA
-176 RLAGRGVGV
+176 HLAGRGVGV

-202 VLDAGKVIW
+202 VLDAGEVIW

-226 DWVLPPND
+226 DWVLPPNG
-234 YADALRCAVADGF
+234 YADALRRAVADGF
-247 DLAGGFAPAHLATWL
+247 DLAGGFAPAQLATWL
-262 RSVRADVRSDAG
+262 RSVQVDGCAGAG
-274 SPLDADRDSGIGRV
+274 SLLD
-288 AGRHLDD
+288 
-295 HIVFGRNLDDVIVA
+295 A
-309 GRDSDSASVFGH
+309 GRDSYSASVFG
-321 NSDACGVSG
+321 
-330 RDSDTHSVSGRDS
+330 RDSDA
-343 DTHSVSGRKSDT
+343 
-355 QVSQNGDFS
+355 QASQNGDFS
-364 PDKGANVRIQ
+364 PDKGANVRIPPDKEGRVGIS
-374 LDNGGGVRIPPENGA
+374 LENGIGVRI
-389 NVRISPDNG
+389 V
-398 INIRIMPENAS
+398 PENAS
-409 NSSIPS
+409 GSSIPS
-415 DGAGAFSAISGND
+415 DGAGAFSAISGNNRGVED
-428 RVTESEPAREASS
+428 EPVREASS
-441 LAFSHVSIAYENAEV
+441 LAFSHVSIAYENADV
-456 LNDISLSIPSGRVT
+456 LNDISLSVPSGRVT

-522 LETVEHELAFAP
+522 LETVGHELAFAP
-534 RNLGCSEDEVARRVS
+534 RNLGCSEDEVDRRVS
-549 DAASQLEIKELLP
+549 EAASQLEIKELLP

-581 LTLSPRAVVLDEP
+581 LTLNPRAVVLDEP
-594 TAGLDAPARAALHR
+594 TAGLDAPARSALHR
-608 LVQDLA
+608 LVQDIA

-624 HDLEEWLAAADQVV
+624 HDLEEWLAIADQVILV
-638 LLADGTIAWQ
+638 ADGTIAWQ
-648 GTPGALASDMD
+648 GTPDALASDID

-671 WQLRELLAQAEK
+671 WQLRELLVQAEK
-683 RDSAGVNGATLAKTA
+683 RDSAGVNGVVPVETA
-698 TRDQKAGAVQ
+698 AQGQEAGTAR
-708 GPEGVEA
+708 GPEGSA
-715 QEPRATAAR
+715 TQEPEG
-724 DSKSTAARDSKSTA
+724 SVARDSKSTA

-744 AVARALK
+744 TAARELK

-762 LGVAA
+762 SEVAA
-767 KPSRKD
+767 KPSRRD

-779 EDVDA
+779 EGVDA

-800 ARAPWTLAMWAML
+800 ARAPWALAMWAML

-822 IGGKAVAHALK
+822 IGGKAVARALK

-840 FVVCANLVSCDG
+840 FIVCANLVSCDG

-860 GVGISTVGAA
+860 SVGISTVGAA

-882 VCLALSVATS
+882 VCLALSVAAS
-892 TTPTKLAH
+892 TTPTKLAQ

-916 EDVGLVLSMA
+916 EDVGLVLAMA

-961 AWAAVLTPLV
+961 AWAAVFTPLV

-993 SSGQHRRVPLQPADK
+993 SSGKYRRVPLQPADK

>member
-40 GRLVCGAQLPQSGT
+40 GRLVCGAQLPQSGA

-104 AEGEIAE
+104 AEGEITE

-124 FEDREVSSLS
+124 FEDREVPSLS
-134 GGELQRLVLASA
+134 GGELQRLVLASV
-146 LAMEPGYLVLDE
+146 LAMKPGYLVLDE

-167 RSQFRGLVA
+167 RSQFRSLVA

-196 SCNRVL
+196 LCNRVL

-262 RSVRADVRSDAG
+262 RSVRADARSGAG
-274 SPLDADRDSGIGRV
+274 SPLDADLDSGIGRV
-288 AGRHLDD
+288 A
-295 HIVFGRNLDDVIVA
+295 
-309 GRDSDSASVFGH
+309 
-321 NSDACGVSG
+321 
-330 RDSDTHSVSGRDS
+330 GRDS

-364 PDKGANVRIQ
+364 PDKGANVRIPPE
-374 LDNGGGVRIPPENGA
+374 NGGGVRIPPENGA
-389 NVRISPDNG
+389 DVRISPDNG

-428 RVTESEPAREASS
+428 RGAEGEPAREASS

-502 TAPVPGEVALAFQ
+502 TASVPGEVALAFQ

-594 TAGLDAPARAALHR
+594 TAGLDALARAALHR

-648 GTPGALASDMD
+648 GTPGALASDID

-683 RDSAGVNGATLAKTA
+683 RDSAGVNGATSAKTA
-698 TRDQKAGAVQ
+698 TRDQEAGAAR

-724 DSKSTAARDSKSTA
+724 DSKSTAA
-738 AQGPKA
+738 QGPKA
-744 AVARALK
+744 IVARALK

-762 LGVAA
+762 SGVAA

-784 RVKVTL
+784 RVKVIL
-790 LLVATAALFA
+790 LLVATTALFA
-800 ARAPWTLAMWAML
+800 ARAPWTLAVWAML

-840 FVVCANLVSCDG
+840 FIVCANLVSCDG

-906 RPLGHIGVPI
+906 RPLGHFGVPI

>member
-40 GRLVCGAQLPQSGT
+40 GRLVCGAQLPQSGA
-54 VCVDGASTANVPG
+54 VCVDGAFTANVPG

-104 AEGEIAE
+104 TEGEIAE
-111 RVASSLDA
+111 RVANSLDA

-124 FEDREVSSLS
+124 FEDREVQSLS
-134 GGELQRLVLASA
+134 GGELQRLVLASV

-167 RSQFRGLVA
+167 RSQFRDLVA

-196 SCNRVL
+196 SCNRAL

-226 DWVLPPND
+226 DWVLPPNG
-234 YADALRCAVADGF
+234 YADALRRAVTDGF
-247 DLAGGFAPAHLATWL
+247 DLAGGFAPAQLATWL
-262 RSVRADVRSDAG
+262 RSVRADVRIGAG
-274 SPLDADRDSGIGRV
+274 SPLDAGLDSY
-288 AGRHLDD
+288 
-295 HIVFGRNLDDVIVA
+295 
-309 GRDSDSASVFGH
+309 SA
-321 NSDACGVSG
+321 
-330 RDSDTHSVSGRDS
+330 SVSGRDS
-343 DTHSVSGRKSDT
+343 DACGVFGRDSDA

-364 PDKGANVRIQ
+364 PDKGANVRIPPDKEGRVGIS
-374 LDNGGGVRIPPENGA
+374 LENGIGVRI
-389 NVRISPDNG
+389 V
-398 INIRIMPENAS
+398 PENAS
-409 NSSIPS
+409 GSSIPS
-415 DGAGAFSAISGND
+415 DGAGAFSAISGNNRGVED
-428 RVTESEPAREASS
+428 EPVREASS
-441 LAFSHVSIAYENAEV
+441 LAFSHVSIAYENADV
-456 LNDISLSIPSGRVT
+456 LNDISLSVPSGRVT

-522 LETVEHELAFAP
+522 LETVGHELAFAP
-534 RNLGCSEDEVARRVS
+534 RNLGCSEDEVDRRVS
-549 DAASQLEIKELLP
+549 EAASQLEIKELLP

-581 LTLSPRAVVLDEP
+581 LTLNPRAVVLDEP
-594 TAGLDAPARAALHR
+594 TAGLDAPARSALHR
-608 LVQDLA
+608 LVQDIA

-624 HDLEEWLAAADQVV
+624 HDLEEWLAIADQVILV
-638 LLADGTIAWQ
+638 ADGTIAWQ
-648 GTPGALASDMD
+648 GTPDALASDID

-671 WQLRELLAQAEK
+671 WQLRELLVQAEK
-683 RDSAGVNGATLAKTA
+683 RDSAGVNGVVPVETA
-698 TRDQKAGAVQ
+698 AQGQEAGTAR
-708 GPEGVEA
+708 GPEGSA
-715 QEPRATAAR
+715 TQEPEG
-724 DSKSTAARDSKSTA
+724 SVARDSKSTA

-744 AVARALK
+744 TAARELK

-762 LGVAA
+762 SEVAA
-767 KPSRKD
+767 KPSRRD

-779 EDVDA
+779 EGVDA

-800 ARAPWTLAMWAML
+800 ARAPWALAMWAML

-822 IGGKAVAHALK
+822 IGGKAVARALK

-840 FVVCANLVSCDG
+840 FIVCANLVSCDG

-860 GVGISTVGAA
+860 SVGISTVGAA

-882 VCLALSVATS
+882 VCLALSVAAS
-892 TTPTKLAH
+892 TTPTKLAQ

-916 EDVGLVLSMA
+916 EDVGLVLAMA

-961 AWAAVLTPLV
+961 AWAAVFTPLV

-993 SSGQHRRVPLQPADK
+993 SSGKYRRVPLQPADK

>member
-1 MIEVVDAIVDGALHG
+1 MIEIVDAIVDGALYG

-40 GRLVCGAQLPQSGT
+40 GRLVCGAQVPQSGA

-104 AEGEIAE
+104 TEGEIAE
-111 RVASSLDA
+111 RVANSLNA

-124 FEDREVSSLS
+124 FEDREVQSLS
-134 GGELQRLVLASA
+134 GGELQRLVLASV

-167 RSQFRGLVA
+167 RAQFRSLVA
-176 RLAGRGVGV
+176 HLAGRGVGV

-202 VLDAGKVIW
+202 VLDAGEVIW

-226 DWVLPPND
+226 DWVLPPNG
-234 YADALRCAVADGF
+234 YADALRRAVADGF
-247 DLAGGFAPAHLATWL
+247 DLAGGFAPAQLATWL
-262 RSVRADVRSDAG
+262 RSVRADGCAGAGSLLDAG
-274 SPLDADRDSGIGRV
+274 LDSY
-288 AGRHLDD
+288 
-295 HIVFGRNLDDVIVA
+295 
-309 GRDSDSASVFGH
+309 SA
-321 NSDACGVSG
+321 
-330 RDSDTHSVSGRDS
+330 SVSGRDS
-343 DTHSVSGRKSDT
+343 DARGVFGRDSDA

-364 PDKGANVRIQ
+364 PDKGANVRI
-374 LDNGGGVRIPPENGA
+374 LPDNEGRVRIAPENGT
-389 NVRISPDNG
+389 NVRIAPENG
-398 INIRIMPENAS
+398 IDVRAMPENAS

-415 DGAGAFSAISGND
+415 DSIAVFSAVSGND
-428 RVTESEPAREASS
+428 RGAEGEPAREASS
-441 LAFSHVSIAYENAEV
+441 LAFSHVSIAYENADV
-456 LNDISLSIPSGRVT
+456 LNDISLLIPSGRVT

-534 RNLGCSEDEVARRVS
+534 RNLGCSEVEVARRVS
-549 DAASQLEIKELLP
+549 EATSQLEIKELLP

-594 TAGLDAPARAALHR
+594 TAGLDAPARAALHC

-624 HDLEEWLAAADQVV
+624 HDLEEWLAIADQVV
-638 LLADGTIAWQ
+638 LLADGTIAWK
-648 GTPGALASDMD
+648 GTPGALASDID
-659 AFARAGLEPPES
+659 AFVRAGLEPPES

-683 RDSAGVNGATLAKTA
+683 RDSAGVNGATSVEA
-698 TRDQKAGAVQ
+698 AVQ
-708 GPEGVEA
+708 GQEAGAA
-715 QEPRATAAR
+715 QEPEGTSAQEPFSHGSEVAAR
-724 DSKSTAARDSKSTA
+724 PG
-738 AQGPKA
+738 Q
-744 AVARALK
+744 K
-751 GVATQEPSSHG
+751 GT
-762 LGVAA
+762 
-767 KPSRKD
+767 
-773 AAGRGL
+773 AGRGL
-779 EDVDA
+779 EGVDA
-784 RVKVTL
+784 RVKVIL

-800 ARAPWTLAMWAML
+800 ARAPWALAIWAML

-822 IGGKAVAHALK
+822 IGGKAVARALK

-840 FVVCANLVSCDG
+840 FIVCANLVSCDG

-860 GVGISTVGAA
+860 SVGISTVGAA

-882 VCLALSVATS
+882 VCLALSVAAS
-892 TTPTKLAH
+892 TTPTKLAQ

-981 AESMDARCYGQR
+981 AESMDARSYGQR
-993 SSGQHRRVPLQPADK
+993 SSEQHRRVPLQPADK

>member
-1 MIEVVDAIVDGALHG
+1 MIEIVDAIVDGALYG

-40 GRLVCGAQLPQSGT
+40 GRLVCGAQVPQSGA

-124 FEDREVSSLS
+124 LEDREVPSLS
-134 GGELQRLVLASA
+134 GGELQRLVLASV

-167 RSQFRGLVA
+167 RSQFRSLVT

-211 SGAPGSLLVDYRDLW
+211 SGAPGSLLVDNRDLW
-226 DWVLPPND
+226 DWVLPPNG
-234 YADALRCAVADGF
+234 YADALRRAVADGF
-247 DLAGGFAPAHLATWL
+247 DLAGGFAPAQLAAWL
-262 RSVRADVRSDAG
+262 RSVRADGCAGAGSLLDAG
-274 SPLDADRDSGIGRV
+274 L
-288 AGRHLDD
+288 
-295 HIVFGRNLDDVIVA
+295 
-309 GRDSDSASVFGH
+309 DSDSASVFG
-321 NSDACGVSG
+321 
-330 RDSDTHSVSGRDS
+330 RDSDAHSVVGRNS
-343 DTHSVSGRKSDT
+343 YA
-355 QVSQNGDFS
+355 QASQNGDYS
-364 PDKGANVRIQ
+364 PDKGTNVRI
-374 LDNGGGVRIPPENGA
+374 LPDKEGRARISPENGLD
-389 NVRISPDNG
+389 VRV
-398 INIRIMPENAS
+398 MPENAS
-409 NSSIPS
+409 GSSIPS
-415 DGAGAFSAISGND
+415 DNTAVFSAISEND
-428 RVTESEPAREASS
+428 CGTEDKPVREASS
-441 LAFSHVSIAYENAEV
+441 LAFSHASIAYENADV
-456 LNDISLSIPSGRVT
+456 LNDISLSIPSGWVT

-549 DAASQLEIKELLP
+549 EAASQLEIKELLP

-594 TAGLDAPARAALHR
+594 TAGLDAPARSALHR
-608 LVQDLA
+608 LVQDIA

-624 HDLEEWLAAADQVV
+624 HDLEEWLAIADQVI

-648 GTPGALASDMD
+648 GTPGALASDID

-671 WQLRELLAQAEK
+671 WQLRELLVQAGK
-683 RDSAGVNGATLAKTA
+683 RDSAGVNGVVPVETA
-698 TRDQKAGAVQ
+698 AQGQEAGTARD
-708 GPEGVEA
+708 PEGSA
-715 QEPRATAAR
+715 TQEPEG
-724 DSKSTAARDSKSTA
+724 SVARDSKSTA

-744 AVARALK
+744 TAARELK

-762 LGVAA
+762 PKVAA
-767 KPSRKD
+767 KPGRKD
-773 AAGRGL
+773 AAERGL
-779 EDVDA
+779 EGVDA

-800 ARAPWTLAMWAML
+800 ARAPWALAMWAML

-822 IGGKAVAHALK
+822 IGGKAVARALK

-840 FVVCANLVSCDG
+840 FIVCANLVSCDG
-852 SADVAIAG
+852 SADVALAG
-860 GVGISTVGAA
+860 SVGISTVGAA

-882 VCLALSVATS
+882 VCLALSVAES

-900 ACTSLM
+900 ACMSLM

-916 EDVGLVLSMA
+916 EDVALVLSMA

-993 SSGQHRRVPLQPADK
+993 SSEQHRRVPLQPADK